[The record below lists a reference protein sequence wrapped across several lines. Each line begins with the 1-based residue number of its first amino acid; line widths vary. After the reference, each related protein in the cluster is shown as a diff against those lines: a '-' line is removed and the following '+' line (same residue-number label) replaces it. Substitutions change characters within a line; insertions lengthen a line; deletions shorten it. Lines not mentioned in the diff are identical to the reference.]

1 MTENKIITY
10 NNVLNPLDRTILAS
24 GEYKNIDEILKE
36 LKYDNEIYDL
46 VISKNSVIQ
55 SGFFELENGDV
66 VNIAIVP
73 KGGGGGGKKILG
85 IVASIAIAIAAPYAA
100 AGILGTTIGGTGAMA
115 AGLGTYALAAGIA
128 MVGNLLLTAIMPKP
142 SMPNFDRMDFKN
154 SNTYG
159 WNKPTNQAMQA
170 QVVPKVFGTHKI
182 TPPLIASY
190 IISEGDKQYF
200 NGLYAL
206 NDGEIKSA
214 SEIKINDEPIEN
226 FKSVTYEIR
235 NGLNNQNIISNFNDT
250 SYDKNIGKKLNPDL
264 SYSLAQTD
272 GNFVTSLSV
281 TLVFPRGLYYANDN
295 GGLDGYSVNVRVEYS
310 ADGENWTPITGQTLN
325 VVPADIS
332 PFIKFRLMHKNI
344 YEFRGK
350 TYGGSPE
357 EARAKMLADYPPT
370 GVSYTV
376 VTAAQTSTF
385 RRVFK
390 ADNLPPNKYNIRA
403 KFETAPNTG
412 SRYASDCYLEYVT
425 ETVSDDFIYPKT
437 ALLAIRALA
446 TDQLNGGA
454 PRISAV
460 VTANSD
466 NPSRICRKILEDSGV
481 ESLRIMPSFNEWANF
496 CEEKSLR
503 CNIVFD
509 SELSV
514 RKALDTVSLLGRA
527 SVLQAGSKF
536 DVIIEKAGLIPAQ
549 SFLFGMGNILSDTFK
564 QNFLPLVDRA
574 NFIEI
579 TYYDKNKDYEPS
591 VVSVGQIAA
600 DNSCVSNKSS
610 VTLVGCTDEAQAR
623 AYGRFTLN
631 CNRYLTE
638 TIEFEADK
646 DSLVCRYGDI
656 IKVSHDTPQ
665 YGFSGR
671 LLEDSGVDFV
681 ILDRDLDTV
690 GGVKY
695 AIQIKNDVNEIK
707 EFEILEILA
716 PNKLRLNLNG
726 SVFKKYDNYAFG
738 EINKVSKLYRILKI
752 ATSGEFTRHITAIEY
767 NEDIYDDRENISV
780 TDYSSLGVRN
790 LRISEYLKYGAA
802 KNIKTMLALAWNG
815 NSLFYFVTYKSA
827 SEERTIKV
835 FNSAFEFEAKEGE
848 TYEITVKDGA
858 GNSAGKIYKVLG
870 KLYPPGPVE
879 NLKAVELRDV
889 WALSWDYLPPLD
901 FKEFEIYEDGAPV
914 AKTALNRFDMP
925 KTKLNSKL
933 SVIAVD
939 TSDIR
944 SDAANLDLNVTPLA
958 DVEGFNS
965 IYEDNKNLAFWRDT
979 SGNYEIR
986 KGLKFETAYS
996 VYVGTAPRAFLSSI
1010 GTYLIKAFYI
1020 NAYGLRVESKNA
1032 AVLIVDETLA
1042 PQNVIERIDAPTWG
1056 GRLDSAQLFENSLAL
1071 ATDIPLFY
1079 HFDLLPNVDLDEN
1092 IDEDYSGGRKVLS
1105 KTGYYE
1111 SDKIIN
1117 LTGAKL
1123 CDISSAFDAVG
1134 LSLNSN
1140 FDLLDN
1146 VDSSRNIDGLNG
1158 GAFDVAVEI
1167 SSSVDGVSFNEFRD
1181 FKDGRYVGK
1190 AFKFRLKLTTRDELV
1205 TPLIRS
1211 WSVIVDMPDVI
1222 ESGSAFSDE
1231 SGDIL
1236 ISYKNNFSVS
1246 PKAQITIINALVG
1259 DDAVLT
1265 NQSKGGFMI
1274 KILDKKG
1281 TAVRREFNYIAKG
1294 Y

>member
-1 MTENKIITY
+1 
-10 NNVLNPLDRTILAS
+10 
-24 GEYKNIDEILKE
+24 
-36 LKYDNEIYDL
+36 
-46 VISKNSVIQ
+46 
-55 SGFFELENGDV
+55 
-66 VNIAIVP
+66 
-73 KGGGGGGKKILG
+73 
-85 IVASIAIAIAAPYAA
+85 
-100 AGILGTTIGGTGAMA
+100 MA

-128 MVGNLLLTAIMPKP
+128 VAGNLLLSAIMPKP
-142 SMPNFDRMDFKN
+142 SMPGFDRMDFKN

-182 TPPLIASY
+182 TPPLIASH
-190 IISEGDKQYF
+190 IISDGDKQYF

-206 NDGEIKSA
+206 NDGEIKDIR
-214 SEIKINDEPIEN
+214 EIKINDEPIEN
-226 FKSVTYEIR
+226 FKGVTYEIR

-310 ADGENWTPITGQTLN
+310 ADGKNWTPITGQT
-325 VVPADIS
+325 IS
-332 PFIKFRLMHKNI
+332 
-344 YEFRGK
+344 
-350 TYGGSPE
+350 
-357 EARAKMLADYPPT
+357 
-370 GVSYTV
+370 
-376 VTAAQTSTF
+376 AAQTSTF
-385 RRVFK
+385 RRVFRVG
-390 ADNLPPNKYNIRA
+390 NLPPNKYNIRA

-466 NPSRICRKILEDSGV
+466 NPSHICRKILEDSGV

-496 CEEKSLR
+496 CEEKSLK

-591 VVSVGQIAA
+591 VVSAGQIAA
-600 DNSCVSNKSS
+600 DNSRVSNKSS

-638 TIEFEADK
+638 MIEFEADK

-671 LLEDSGVDFV
+671 LLEDSGADFV

-726 SVFKKYDNYAFG
+726 IVFRKYDNYAFG
-738 EINKVSKLYRILKI
+738 EINKASKLYRILKI
-752 ATSGEFTRHITAIEY
+752 ATSGEFTCHITAIEY

-790 LRISEYLKYGAA
+790 LRISEYLKYDTA
-802 KNIKTMLALAWNG
+802 KNIKTMLALAWSG

-858 GNSAGKIYKVLG
+858 GNSAGKIYNVLG

-879 NLKAVELRDV
+879 NLKAAELRDV

-939 TSDIR
+939 TSGIR

-958 DVEGFNS
+958 DIEGFNS

-979 SGNYEIR
+979 GENYEIR
-986 KGLKFETAYS
+986 KGLK
-996 VYVGTAPRAFLSSI
+996 
-1010 GTYLIKAFYI
+1010 
-1020 NAYGLRVESKNA
+1020 
-1032 AVLIVDETLA
+1032 AVTTQTSMQIL
-1042 PQNVIERIDAPTWG
+1042 
-1056 GRLDSAQLFENSLAL
+1056 
-1071 ATDIPLFY
+1071 
-1079 HFDLLPNVDLDEN
+1079 
-1092 IDEDYSGGRKVLS
+1092 
-1105 KTGYYE
+1105 KT
-1111 SDKIIN
+1111 
-1117 LTGAKL
+1117 
-1123 CDISSAFDAVG
+1123 
-1134 LSLNSN
+1134 
-1140 FDLLDN
+1140 
-1146 VDSSRNIDGLNG
+1146 
-1158 GAFDVAVEI
+1158 
-1167 SSSVDGVSFNEFRD
+1167 
-1181 FKDGRYVGK
+1181 
-1190 AFKFRLKLTTRDELV
+1190 
-1205 TPLIRS
+1205 
-1211 WSVIVDMPDVI
+1211 
-1222 ESGSAFSDE
+1222 
-1231 SGDIL
+1231 
-1236 ISYKNNFSVS
+1236 
-1246 PKAQITIINALVG
+1246 
-1259 DDAVLT
+1259 
-1265 NQSKGGFMI
+1265 
-1274 KILDKKG
+1274 
-1281 TAVRREFNYIAKG
+1281 
-1294 Y
+1294 

>member
-73 KGGGGGGKKILG
+73 KGGGRGGGGKKILG

-100 AGILGTTIGGTGAMA
+100 AGILGTVIGGTGAMA

-128 MVGNLLLTAIMPKP
+128 VAGNLLLSAIMPKP
-142 SMPNFDRMDFKN
+142 SMPGFDRMDFKN

-182 TPPLIASY
+182 TPPLIASH
-190 IISEGDKQYF
+190 IISDGDKQYF

-206 NDGEIKSA
+206 NDGEIKDIR
-214 SEIKINDEPIEN
+214 EIKINDEPIEN
-226 FKSVTYEIR
+226 FKGVTYEIR

-281 TLVFPRGLYYANDN
+281 TLVFPRGLYYANDK

-310 ADGENWTPITGQTLN
+310 ADGKNWTAITGQT
-325 VVPADIS
+325 IS
-332 PFIKFRLMHKNI
+332 
-344 YEFRGK
+344 
-350 TYGGSPE
+350 
-357 EARAKMLADYPPT
+357 
-370 GVSYTV
+370 
-376 VTAAQTSTF
+376 AAQTSTF
-385 RRVFK
+385 RRVFRVG
-390 ADNLPPNKYNIRA
+390 NLPPNKYNIRA

-466 NPSRICRKILEDSGV
+466 NPSHICRKILEDSGV

-496 CEEKSLR
+496 CEEKSLK

-600 DNSCVSNKSS
+600 DNSRVSNKSS

-726 SVFKKYDNYAFG
+726 SVFRKYDNYAFG
-738 EINKVSKLYRILKI
+738 EINKASKLYRILKI

-790 LRISEYLKYGAA
+790 LRISEYLKYDTA
-802 KNIKTMLALAWNG
+802 KNIKTMLALAWSG

-835 FNSAFEFEAKEGE
+835 FNSAFEFEAKDGE
-848 TYEITVKDGA
+848 TYKITVKDGV
-858 GNSAGKIYKVLG
+858 GNSTSKTYNVLG

-879 NLKAVELRDV
+879 NLKAAELMDD
-889 WALSWDYLPPLD
+889 WALSWSYDDSPLD
-901 FKEFEIYEDGAPV
+901 FKEFHIYKDGV
-914 AKTALNRFDMP
+914 FLETTQALNFVTP
-925 KTKLNSKL
+925 ITGI
-933 SVIAVD
+933 SVIYDIYAVD
-939 TSDIR
+939 TSGVKSAVSSVTAIAAGLENVN
-944 SDAANLDLNVTPLA
+944 SVNTFYENDALNIVWGEINSLDRKI
-958 DVEGFNS
+958 G
-965 IYEDNKNLAFWRDT
+965 
-979 SGNYEIR
+979 YEIR
-986 KGLKFETAYS
+986 RGEVWDNSQLIAVTSDTSARIFNS
-996 VYVGTAPRAFLSSI
+996 
-1010 GTYLIKAFYI
+1010 GTYQIAAFYVTNGGAKI
-1020 NAYGLRVESKNA
+1020 MSAMPTTF
-1032 AVLIVDETLA
+1032 IVDEANTLEK
-1042 PQNVIERIDAPTWG
+1042 NVIFKSVEHETWIGAKKGTANSGGELTLDGLGLFDDTLNVDNTPSFDAPFGFTSRG
-1056 GRLDSAQLFENSLAL
+1056 IYDSANVCTLDAPASCKITSSLK
-1071 ATDIPLFY
+1071 
-1079 HFDLLPNVDLDEN
+1079 
-1092 IDEDYSGGRKVLS
+1092 YSGLNILNDFDTAPSVDDL
-1105 KTGYYE
+1105 
-1111 SDKIIN
+1111 IN
-1117 LTGAKL
+1117 FDGFKNE
-1123 CDISSAFDAVG
+1123 DISAIEQIA
-1134 LSLNSN
+1134 LS
-1140 FDLLDN
+1140 
-1146 VDSSRNIDGLNG
+1146 IDGANFG
-1158 GAFDVAVEI
+1158 EYKIFR
-1167 SSSVDGVSFNEFRD
+1167 SGVS
-1181 FKDGRYVGK
+1181 YLAK
-1190 AFKFRLKLTTRDELV
+1190 AFKMRLVLSSKNIFSSPTVSEYSYEIDV
-1205 TPLIRS
+1205 
-1211 WSVIVDMPDVI
+1211 PDKF
-1222 ESGSAFSDE
+1222 ESGSAQSAANGVINIAYKTYFSTA
-1231 SGDIL
+1231 
-1236 ISYKNNFSVS
+1236 
-1246 PKAQITIINALVG
+1246 PKVQITILNAVAG
-1259 DDAVLT
+1259 DDAILS
-1265 NQSKGGFMI
+1265 NQTKGGFMI
-1274 KILDKKG
+1274 KIIDKNG
-1281 TAVRREFNYIAKG
+1281 IAVVRGFNYFVKG

>member
-73 KGGGGGGKKILG
+73 KGGGRGRGGKKILG

-100 AGILGTTIGGTGAMA
+100 AGILGTTVGALGFGGSM
-115 AGLGTYALAAGIA
+115 LAAGIA
-128 MVGNLLLTAIMPKP
+128 VAGNLLLSAIMPKP
-142 SMPNFDRMDFKN
+142 SMPGFDRMDFKN

-182 TPPLIASY
+182 TPPLIASH
-190 IISEGDKQYF
+190 IISDGDKQYF

-206 NDGEIKSA
+206 NDGEIKDIR
-214 SEIKINDEPIEN
+214 EIKINDEPIEN
-226 FKSVTYEIR
+226 FKGVTYEIR

-281 TLVFPRGLYYANDN
+281 TLVFPRGLYYANDK

-310 ADGENWTPITGQTLN
+310 ADGKNWTAITGQT
-325 VVPADIS
+325 IS
-332 PFIKFRLMHKNI
+332 
-344 YEFRGK
+344 
-350 TYGGSPE
+350 
-357 EARAKMLADYPPT
+357 
-370 GVSYTV
+370 
-376 VTAAQTSTF
+376 AAQTSTF
-385 RRVFK
+385 RRVFRVG
-390 ADNLPPNKYNIRA
+390 NLPPNKYNIRA

-466 NPSRICRKILEDSGV
+466 NPSHICRKILEDSGV

-496 CEEKSLR
+496 CEEKSLK

-600 DNSCVSNKSS
+600 DNSRVSNKSS

-671 LLEDSGVDFV
+671 LLEDSGADFV

-690 GGVKY
+690 GDVKY

-726 SVFKKYDNYAFG
+726 SVFRKYDNYAFG
-738 EINKVSKLYRILKI
+738 EINKASKLYRILKI

-790 LRISEYLKYGAA
+790 LRISEYLKYDTA
-802 KNIKTMLALAWNG
+802 KNIKTMLALAWSG

-848 TYEITVKDGA
+848 TYEITVKDGV
-858 GNSAGKIYKVLG
+858 GNSASKTYNVLG

-879 NLKAVELRDV
+879 NLKAVELMDD
-889 WALSWDYLPPLD
+889 WALSWSYDDSPLD
-901 FKEFEIYEDGAPV
+901 FKEFHIYKDGV
-914 AKTALNRFDMP
+914 FLETTQALNFVTP
-925 KTKLNSKL
+925 ITGI
-933 SVIAVD
+933 SVIYDIYAVD
-939 TSDIR
+939 TSGVKSAVSSVTAIAAGLENVN
-944 SDAANLDLNVTPLA
+944 SVNTFYENDALNIVWGEINSLDRKI
-958 DVEGFNS
+958 G
-965 IYEDNKNLAFWRDT
+965 
-979 SGNYEIR
+979 YEIR
-986 KGLKFETAYS
+986 RGEVWDNSQLIAVTSDTSARIFNS
-996 VYVGTAPRAFLSSI
+996 
-1010 GTYLIKAFYI
+1010 GTYQIAAFYVTNGGAKI
-1020 NAYGLRVESKNA
+1020 MSAMPTTF
-1032 AVLIVDETLA
+1032 IVDEANTLEK
-1042 PQNVIERIDAPTWG
+1042 NVIFKSVEHETWIGAKKGTANSGGELTLDGLGLFDDTLNVDNTPSFDAPFGFTSRG
-1056 GRLDSAQLFENSLAL
+1056 IYDSANVCTLDAPASCKITSSLK
-1071 ATDIPLFY
+1071 
-1079 HFDLLPNVDLDEN
+1079 
-1092 IDEDYSGGRKVLS
+1092 YSGLNILNDFDTAPSVDDL
-1105 KTGYYE
+1105 
-1111 SDKIIN
+1111 IN
-1117 LTGAKL
+1117 FDGFKNE
-1123 CDISSAFDAVG
+1123 DISAIEQIA
-1134 LSLNSN
+1134 LS
-1140 FDLLDN
+1140 
-1146 VDSSRNIDGLNG
+1146 IDGANFG
-1158 GAFDVAVEI
+1158 EYKIFR
-1167 SSSVDGVSFNEFRD
+1167 SGVS
-1181 FKDGRYVGK
+1181 YLAK
-1190 AFKFRLKLTTRDELV
+1190 AFKMRLVLSSKNIFSSPTVSEYSYEIDV
-1205 TPLIRS
+1205 
-1211 WSVIVDMPDVI
+1211 PDKF
-1222 ESGSAFSDE
+1222 ESGSAQSAANGVINIAYKTYFSTA
-1231 SGDIL
+1231 
-1236 ISYKNNFSVS
+1236 
-1246 PKAQITIINALVG
+1246 PKVQITILNAVAG
-1259 DDAVLT
+1259 DDAILS
-1265 NQSKGGFMI
+1265 NQTKGGFMI
-1274 KILDKKG
+1274 KIIDKNG
-1281 TAVRREFNYIAKG
+1281 IAVVRGFNYFVKG

>member
-36 LKYDNEIYDL
+36 IKYDNEIYDL

-100 AGILGTTIGGTGAMA
+100 AGMLGTVIGGTGAMA

-128 MVGNLLLTAIMPKP
+128 VAGNLLLSAIMPKP
-142 SMPNFDRMDFKN
+142 SMPGFDRMDFKN

-159 WNKPTNQAMQA
+159 WNKPINQAMQA

-182 TPPLIASY
+182 TPPLIASH
-190 IISEGDKQYF
+190 IISDGDKQYF

-206 NDGEIKSA
+206 NDGEIKDIR
-214 SEIKINDEPIEN
+214 EIKINDEPIEN
-226 FKSVTYEIR
+226 FKGVTYEIR

-310 ADGENWTPITGQTLN
+310 ADGKNWTPLTRQT
-325 VVPADIS
+325 IS
-332 PFIKFRLMHKNI
+332 
-344 YEFRGK
+344 
-350 TYGGSPE
+350 
-357 EARAKMLADYPPT
+357 
-370 GVSYTV
+370 
-376 VTAAQTSTF
+376 AAQTSTF
-385 RRVFK
+385 RRVFRVG
-390 ADNLPPNKYNIRA
+390 NLPPNKYNIRA

-466 NPSRICRKILEDSGV
+466 NPSHICRKILEDSGV

-496 CEEKSLR
+496 CEEKSLK

-600 DNSCVSNKSS
+600 DNSRVSNKSS

-671 LLEDSGVDFV
+671 LLEDSGADFV

-726 SVFKKYDNYAFG
+726 SVFRKYDNYAFG
-738 EINKVSKLYRILKI
+738 EINKASKLYRILKI
-752 ATSGEFTRHITAIEY
+752 ATSSEFTRHITAIEY

-790 LRISEYLKYGAA
+790 LRISEYLKYDTA
-802 KNIKTMLALAWNG
+802 KNIKTMLALAWSG

-835 FNSAFEFEAKEGE
+835 FNSAFKFEAKEGE

-879 NLKAVELRDV
+879 NLKAAELRDV

-939 TSDIR
+939 TSGIR
-944 SDAANLDLNVTPLA
+944 SDVANLDLNVTPLA

-979 SGNYEIR
+979 GENYEIR

-996 VYVGTAPRAFLSSI
+996 VYSGAAPRAFLSSI

-1020 NAYGLRVESKNA
+1020 NAYGLKVESKNA
-1032 AVLIVDETLA
+1032 AVLIIDETLA
-1042 PQNVIERIDAPTWG
+1042 PQNIIERIDAPTWG
-1056 GRLDSAQLFENSLAL
+1056 GRLDSVQLFENSLAL

-1123 CDISSAFDAVG
+1123 CDISSAFDAIG

-1146 VDSSRNIDGLNG
+1146 VDSSQNIDGLNS

-1265 NQSKGGFMI
+1265 NQSKEGFMI

>member
-100 AGILGTTIGGTGAMA
+100 AGILGTVIGGTGAMA

-128 MVGNLLLTAIMPKP
+128 VAGNLLLSAIMPKP
-142 SMPNFDRMDFKN
+142 SMPGFDRMDFKN

-182 TPPLIASY
+182 TPPLIASH
-190 IISEGDKQYF
+190 IISDGDKQYL

-206 NDGEIKSA
+206 NDGEIKDIR
-214 SEIKINDEPIEN
+214 EIKINDEPIEN
-226 FKSVTYEIR
+226 FKGITYEIR

-281 TLVFPRGLYYANDN
+281 TLVFPRGLYYANDK
-295 GGLDGYSVNVRVEYS
+295 GGLDEYSVNVRVEYS
-310 ADGENWTPITGQTLN
+310 ADGKNWTPITGQT
-325 VVPADIS
+325 IS
-332 PFIKFRLMHKNI
+332 
-344 YEFRGK
+344 
-350 TYGGSPE
+350 
-357 EARAKMLADYPPT
+357 
-370 GVSYTV
+370 
-376 VTAAQTSTF
+376 AAQTSTF
-385 RRVFK
+385 RRVFRVG
-390 ADNLPPNKYNIRA
+390 NLPPNKYNIRA

-466 NPSRICRKILEDSGV
+466 NPSHICRKILEDSGV

-600 DNSCVSNKSS
+600 DNSRVSNKSS

-671 LLEDSGVDFV
+671 LLEDSGADFV

-726 SVFKKYDNYAFG
+726 SVFRKYDNYAFG
-738 EINKVSKLYRILKI
+738 EINKASKLYRILKI

-790 LRISEYLKYGAA
+790 LRISEYLKYDTA
-802 KNIKTMLALAWNG
+802 KNIKTMLALAWSG
-815 NSLFYFVTYKSA
+815 DSLFYFVTYKSA
-827 SEERTIKV
+827 SEERTIRV

-848 TYEITVKDGA
+848 TYEITVKDGV

-879 NLKAVELRDV
+879 NLKAVELMDD
-889 WALSWDYLPPLD
+889 WALSWSYDDSPLD
-901 FKEFEIYEDGAPV
+901 FKEFHIYKDGV
-914 AKTALNRFDMP
+914 FLETTQALNFVTP
-925 KTKLNSKL
+925 ITGI
-933 SVIAVD
+933 SVIYDIYAVD
-939 TSDIR
+939 TSGVKSAVSSVTAI
-944 SDAANLDLNVTPLA
+944 AAGLENVNSVNTFYENDTLNV
-958 DVEGFNS
+958 VWGEINS
-965 IYEDNKNLAFWRDT
+965 LDRKI
-979 SGNYEIR
+979 GYEIR
-986 KGLKFETAYS
+986 RGEVWDNSQLIAVTSDTSARIFNS
-996 VYVGTAPRAFLSSI
+996 
-1010 GTYLIKAFYI
+1010 GTYQIAAFYVTNGGAKI
-1020 NAYGLRVESKNA
+1020 MSAMPTTF
-1032 AVLIVDETLA
+1032 IVDEANTLEK
-1042 PQNVIERIDAPTWG
+1042 NVIFKSVEHETWIGAKKGTANSGGELTLDGLGLFDDTLNVDNTPSFDAPFGFTSSG
-1056 GRLDSAQLFENSLAL
+1056 IYDSANVCTLDAPASCKITSSLK
-1071 ATDIPLFY
+1071 
-1079 HFDLLPNVDLDEN
+1079 
-1092 IDEDYSGGRKVLS
+1092 YSGLNILNDFDTAPSVDDL
-1105 KTGYYE
+1105 
-1111 SDKIIN
+1111 IN
-1117 LTGAKL
+1117 FDGFKNE
-1123 CDISSAFDAVG
+1123 DISAIEQIA
-1134 LSLNSN
+1134 LS
-1140 FDLLDN
+1140 
-1146 VDSSRNIDGLNG
+1146 IDGAN
-1158 GAFDVAVEI
+1158 FSEYKTFRN
-1167 SSSVDGVSFNEFRD
+1167 GVS
-1181 FKDGRYVGK
+1181 YLAK
-1190 AFKFRLKLTTRDELV
+1190 AFKMRLVLSSKNIFSSPTVSEYSYEIDV
-1205 TPLIRS
+1205 
-1211 WSVIVDMPDVI
+1211 PDKF
-1222 ESGSAFSDE
+1222 ESGSAQSAANGVINIAYKTYFSTA
-1231 SGDIL
+1231 
-1236 ISYKNNFSVS
+1236 
-1246 PKAQITIINALVG
+1246 PKVQITILNAVAG
-1259 DDAVLT
+1259 DDAILS
-1265 NQSKGGFMI
+1265 NQTKGGFMI
-1274 KILDKKG
+1274 KIIDKNG
-1281 TAVRREFNYIAKG
+1281 IAVVREFNYFVKG

>member
-100 AGILGTTIGGTGAMA
+100 AGILGTVIGGTGAMA

-128 MVGNLLLTAIMPKP
+128 VAGNLLLSAIMPKP
-142 SMPNFDRMDFKN
+142 SMPGFDRMDFKN

-182 TPPLIASY
+182 TPPLIASH
-190 IISEGDKQYF
+190 IISDGDKQYF

-206 NDGEIKSA
+206 NDGEIKDIR
-214 SEIKINDEPIEN
+214 EIKINDEPIEN
-226 FKSVTYEIR
+226 FKGITYEIR

-281 TLVFPRGLYYANDN
+281 TLVFPRGLYYANDK
-295 GGLDGYSVNVRVEYS
+295 GGLDEYSVNVRVEYS
-310 ADGENWTPITGQTLN
+310 ADGKNWTPITGQT
-325 VVPADIS
+325 IS
-332 PFIKFRLMHKNI
+332 
-344 YEFRGK
+344 
-350 TYGGSPE
+350 
-357 EARAKMLADYPPT
+357 
-370 GVSYTV
+370 
-376 VTAAQTSTF
+376 AAQTSTF
-385 RRVFK
+385 RRVFRVG
-390 ADNLPPNKYNIRA
+390 NLPPNKYNIRA

-466 NPSRICRKILEDSGV
+466 NPSHICRKILEDSGV

-600 DNSCVSNKSS
+600 DNSRVSNKSS

-671 LLEDSGVDFV
+671 LLEDSGADFV

-726 SVFKKYDNYAFG
+726 SVFRKYDNYAFG
-738 EINKVSKLYRILKI
+738 EINKASKLYRILKI

-790 LRISEYLKYGAA
+790 LRISEYLKYDTA
-802 KNIKTMLALAWNG
+802 KNIKTMLALAWSG
-815 NSLFYFVTYKSA
+815 DSLFYFVTYKSA
-827 SEERTIKV
+827 SEERTIRV

-848 TYEITVKDGA
+848 TYEITVKDGV

-879 NLKAVELRDV
+879 NLKAVELMDD
-889 WALSWDYLPPLD
+889 WALSWSYDDSPLD
-901 FKEFEIYEDGAPV
+901 FKEFHIYKDGV
-914 AKTALNRFDMP
+914 FLETTQALNFVTP
-925 KTKLNSKL
+925 ITGI
-933 SVIAVD
+933 SVIYDIYAVD
-939 TSDIR
+939 TSGVKSAVSSVTAI
-944 SDAANLDLNVTPLA
+944 AAGLENVNSVNTFYENDTLNV
-958 DVEGFNS
+958 VWGEINS
-965 IYEDNKNLAFWRDT
+965 LDRKI
-979 SGNYEIR
+979 GYEIR
-986 KGLKFETAYS
+986 RGEVWDNSQLIAVTSDTSARIFNS
-996 VYVGTAPRAFLSSI
+996 
-1010 GTYLIKAFYI
+1010 GTYQIAAFYVTNGGAKI
-1020 NAYGLRVESKNA
+1020 MSAMPTTF
-1032 AVLIVDETLA
+1032 IVDEANTLEK
-1042 PQNVIERIDAPTWG
+1042 NVIFKSVEHETWIGAKKGTANSGGELTLDGLGLFDDTLNVDNTPSFDAPFGFTSSG
-1056 GRLDSAQLFENSLAL
+1056 IYDSANVCTLDAPASCKITSSLK
-1071 ATDIPLFY
+1071 
-1079 HFDLLPNVDLDEN
+1079 
-1092 IDEDYSGGRKVLS
+1092 YSGLNILNDFDTAPSVDDL
-1105 KTGYYE
+1105 
-1111 SDKIIN
+1111 IN
-1117 LTGAKL
+1117 FDGFKNE
-1123 CDISSAFDAVG
+1123 DISAIEQIA
-1134 LSLNSN
+1134 LS
-1140 FDLLDN
+1140 
-1146 VDSSRNIDGLNG
+1146 IDGAN
-1158 GAFDVAVEI
+1158 FSEYKTFRN
-1167 SSSVDGVSFNEFRD
+1167 GVS
-1181 FKDGRYVGK
+1181 YLAK
-1190 AFKFRLKLTTRDELV
+1190 AFKMRLVLSSKNIFSSPTVSEYSYEIDV
-1205 TPLIRS
+1205 
-1211 WSVIVDMPDVI
+1211 PDKF
-1222 ESGSAFSDE
+1222 ESGSAQSAANGVINIAYKTYFSTA
-1231 SGDIL
+1231 
-1236 ISYKNNFSVS
+1236 
-1246 PKAQITIINALVG
+1246 PKVQITILNAVAG
-1259 DDAVLT
+1259 DDAILS
-1265 NQSKGGFMI
+1265 NQTKGGFMI
-1274 KILDKKG
+1274 KIIDKNG
-1281 TAVRREFNYIAKG
+1281 IAVVREFNYFVKG

>member
-1 MTENKIITY
+1 
-10 NNVLNPLDRTILAS
+10 
-24 GEYKNIDEILKE
+24 
-36 LKYDNEIYDL
+36 
-46 VISKNSVIQ
+46 
-55 SGFFELENGDV
+55 
-66 VNIAIVP
+66 
-73 KGGGGGGKKILG
+73 
-85 IVASIAIAIAAPYAA
+85 
-100 AGILGTTIGGTGAMA
+100 MA

-128 MVGNLLLTAIMPKP
+128 VAGNLLLSAIMPKP
-142 SMPNFDRMDFKN
+142 SMPGFDRMDFKN

-182 TPPLIASY
+182 TPPLIASH
-190 IISEGDKQYF
+190 IISDGDKQYF

-206 NDGEIKSA
+206 NDGEIKDIR
-214 SEIKINDEPIEN
+214 EIKINDEPIEN
-226 FKSVTYEIR
+226 FKGVTYEIR

-310 ADGENWTPITGQTLN
+310 ADGKNWTPITGQT
-325 VVPADIS
+325 IS
-332 PFIKFRLMHKNI
+332 
-344 YEFRGK
+344 
-350 TYGGSPE
+350 
-357 EARAKMLADYPPT
+357 
-370 GVSYTV
+370 
-376 VTAAQTSTF
+376 AAQTSTF
-385 RRVFK
+385 RRVFRVG
-390 ADNLPPNKYNIRA
+390 NLPPNKYNIRA

-481 ESLRIMPSFNEWANF
+481 ERLRIMPSFNEWANF
-496 CEEKSLR
+496 CEEKSLK

-591 VVSVGQIAA
+591 VVSAGQIAA
-600 DNSCVSNKSS
+600 DNSRVSNKSS

-638 TIEFEADK
+638 MIEFEADK

-671 LLEDSGVDFV
+671 LLEDSGADFV

-726 SVFKKYDNYAFG
+726 IVFRKYDNYAFG
-738 EINKVSKLYRILKI
+738 EINKASKLYRILKI
-752 ATSGEFTRHITAIEY
+752 ATSGEFTCHITAIEY

-790 LRISEYLKYGAA
+790 LRISEYLKYDTA
-802 KNIKTMLALAWNG
+802 KNIKTMLALAWSG

-858 GNSAGKIYKVLG
+858 GNSAGKIYNVLG

-879 NLKAVELRDV
+879 NLKAAELRDV

-939 TSDIR
+939 TSGIR

-979 SGNYEIR
+979 GENYEIR
-986 KGLKFETAYS
+986 KGLK
-996 VYVGTAPRAFLSSI
+996 
-1010 GTYLIKAFYI
+1010 
-1020 NAYGLRVESKNA
+1020 
-1032 AVLIVDETLA
+1032 AVTTQTSMQIL
-1042 PQNVIERIDAPTWG
+1042 
-1056 GRLDSAQLFENSLAL
+1056 
-1071 ATDIPLFY
+1071 
-1079 HFDLLPNVDLDEN
+1079 
-1092 IDEDYSGGRKVLS
+1092 
-1105 KTGYYE
+1105 KT
-1111 SDKIIN
+1111 
-1117 LTGAKL
+1117 
-1123 CDISSAFDAVG
+1123 
-1134 LSLNSN
+1134 
-1140 FDLLDN
+1140 
-1146 VDSSRNIDGLNG
+1146 
-1158 GAFDVAVEI
+1158 
-1167 SSSVDGVSFNEFRD
+1167 
-1181 FKDGRYVGK
+1181 
-1190 AFKFRLKLTTRDELV
+1190 
-1205 TPLIRS
+1205 
-1211 WSVIVDMPDVI
+1211 
-1222 ESGSAFSDE
+1222 
-1231 SGDIL
+1231 
-1236 ISYKNNFSVS
+1236 
-1246 PKAQITIINALVG
+1246 
-1259 DDAVLT
+1259 
-1265 NQSKGGFMI
+1265 
-1274 KILDKKG
+1274 
-1281 TAVRREFNYIAKG
+1281 
-1294 Y
+1294 

>member
-100 AGILGTTIGGTGAMA
+100 AGILGTVIGGTGAMA

-128 MVGNLLLTAIMPKP
+128 VAGNLLLSAIMPKP
-142 SMPNFDRMDFKN
+142 SMPGFDRMDFKN

-182 TPPLIASY
+182 TPPLIASH
-190 IISEGDKQYF
+190 IINDGDKQYF

-206 NDGEIKSA
+206 NDGEIKDIR
-214 SEIKINDEPIEN
+214 EIKINDEPIEN
-226 FKSVTYEIR
+226 FKGVTYEIR

-281 TLVFPRGLYYANDN
+281 TLVFPRGLYYANDK

-310 ADGENWTPITGQTLN
+310 ADGKNWTAITGQT
-325 VVPADIS
+325 IS
-332 PFIKFRLMHKNI
+332 
-344 YEFRGK
+344 
-350 TYGGSPE
+350 
-357 EARAKMLADYPPT
+357 
-370 GVSYTV
+370 
-376 VTAAQTSTF
+376 AAQTSTF
-385 RRVFK
+385 RRVFRVG
-390 ADNLPPNKYNIRA
+390 NLPPNKYNIRA
-403 KFETAPNTG
+403 KFETTPNTG

-466 NPSRICRKILEDSGV
+466 NPSHICRKILEDSGV

-496 CEEKSLR
+496 CEEKSLK

-600 DNSCVSNKSS
+600 GNSRVSNKSS

-671 LLEDSGVDFV
+671 LLEDSGADFV

-726 SVFKKYDNYAFG
+726 SVFRKYDNYAFG
-738 EINKVSKLYRILKI
+738 EINKASKLYRILKI

-790 LRISEYLKYGAA
+790 LRISEYLKYDTA
-802 KNIKTMLALAWNG
+802 KNIKTMLALAWSG
-815 NSLFYFVTYKSA
+815 DSLFYFVTYKSA
-827 SEERTIKV
+827 SEERTIRV

-848 TYEITVKDGA
+848 TYKITVKDGV
-858 GNSAGKIYKVLG
+858 GNSTSKTYNVLG

-879 NLKAVELRDV
+879 NLKAVELMDD
-889 WALSWDYLPPLD
+889 WALSWSYDDSPLD
-901 FKEFEIYEDGAPV
+901 FKEFHIYKDGV
-914 AKTALNRFDMP
+914 FLETTQALNFVTP
-925 KTKLNSKL
+925 ITGI
-933 SVIAVD
+933 SVIYDIYAVD
-939 TSDIR
+939 TSGVKSAISSVTAITASLENVNSVNTFYENDTLNIVWGEIN
-944 SDAANLDLNVTPLA
+944 SLDRKI
-958 DVEGFNS
+958 G
-965 IYEDNKNLAFWRDT
+965 
-979 SGNYEIR
+979 YEIR
-986 KGLKFETAYS
+986 RGEVWDNSQLIAVTSDTSARIFNS
-996 VYVGTAPRAFLSSI
+996 
-1010 GTYLIKAFYI
+1010 GTYQIAAFYVTNGGAKI
-1020 NAYGLRVESKNA
+1020 MSAMPTTF
-1032 AVLIVDETLA
+1032 IVDEANTLEK
-1042 PQNVIERIDAPTWG
+1042 NVIFKSVEHETWIGVKKGTANSGGELTLDELGMFDDTLNVDNAPSFDAPFGFTSRG
-1056 GRLDSAQLFENSLAL
+1056 IYDSANVCTLDAPASCKITSSLK
-1071 ATDIPLFY
+1071 
-1079 HFDLLPNVDLDEN
+1079 
-1092 IDEDYSGGRKVLS
+1092 YSGLNILNDFDTAPSVDDL
-1105 KTGYYE
+1105 
-1111 SDKIIN
+1111 IN
-1117 LTGAKL
+1117 FDGFKNE
-1123 CDISSAFDAVG
+1123 DISAIEQIA
-1134 LSLNSN
+1134 LS
-1140 FDLLDN
+1140 
-1146 VDSSRNIDGLNG
+1146 IDGANFG
-1158 GAFDVAVEI
+1158 EYKIFRN
-1167 SSSVDGVSFNEFRD
+1167 GVS
-1181 FKDGRYVGK
+1181 YLAK
-1190 AFKFRLKLTTRDELV
+1190 AFKMRLVLSSKNIFSSPTVSEYSYEIDV
-1205 TPLIRS
+1205 
-1211 WSVIVDMPDVI
+1211 PDKF
-1222 ESGSAFSDE
+1222 ESGSAQSAASGVTNIAYKTYFSTA
-1231 SGDIL
+1231 
-1236 ISYKNNFSVS
+1236 
-1246 PKAQITIINALVG
+1246 PKVQITILDAVVG
-1259 DDAVLT
+1259 DDAILS
-1265 NQSKGGFMI
+1265 NQTKGGFMI
-1274 KILDKKG
+1274 KIIDKNG
-1281 TAVRREFNYIAKG
+1281 IAVVREFNYFVKG

>member
-24 GEYKNIDEILKE
+24 GEYKNIDEVLKE

-100 AGILGTTIGGTGAMA
+100 AGMLGTVIGGTGAMA

-128 MVGNLLLTAIMPKP
+128 VAGNLLLSAIMPKP
-142 SMPNFDRMDFKN
+142 SMPGFDRMDFKN

-182 TPPLIASY
+182 TPPLIASH
-190 IISEGDKQYF
+190 IISDGDKQYF

-206 NDGEIKSA
+206 NDGEIKDIR
-214 SEIKINDEPIEN
+214 EIKINDEPIEN
-226 FKSVTYEIR
+226 FKGVTYEIR

-281 TLVFPRGLYYANDN
+281 TLVFPRGLYYANDK

-310 ADGENWTPITGQTLN
+310 ADGKNWTPITGQT
-325 VVPADIS
+325 IS
-332 PFIKFRLMHKNI
+332 
-344 YEFRGK
+344 
-350 TYGGSPE
+350 
-357 EARAKMLADYPPT
+357 
-370 GVSYTV
+370 
-376 VTAAQTSTF
+376 AAQTSTF
-385 RRVFK
+385 RRVFRVG
-390 ADNLPPNKYNIRA
+390 NLPPNKYNIRA

-412 SRYASDCYLEYVT
+412 SRYASDCFLEYVT

-466 NPSRICRKILEDSGV
+466 NPSHICRKILEDSGV
-481 ESLRIMPSFNEWANF
+481 ESSRIMPSFNEWANF

-600 DNSCVSNKSS
+600 GNSRVSNKSS

-671 LLEDSGVDFV
+671 LLEDSGADFV

-726 SVFKKYDNYAFG
+726 SVFRKYDNYAFG
-738 EINKVSKLYRILKI
+738 EINKASKLYRILKI

-790 LRISEYLKYGAA
+790 LRISEYLKYDTA
-802 KNIKTMLALAWNG
+802 KNIKTMLVLAWSG
-815 NSLFYFVTYKSA
+815 DSLFYFVTYKSA

-848 TYEITVKDGA
+848 TYEITVKDGV
-858 GNSAGKIYKVLG
+858 GNSASKTYNVLG

-879 NLKAVELRDV
+879 NLKAVELMDD
-889 WALSWDYLPPLD
+889 WALSWSYDDSPLD
-901 FKEFEIYEDGAPV
+901 FKEFHIYKDGV
-914 AKTALNRFDMP
+914 FLETTQALNFVTP
-925 KTKLNSKL
+925 ITGI
-933 SVIAVD
+933 SVIYDIYAVD
-939 TSDIR
+939 TSGVKSAI
-944 SDAANLDLNVTPLA
+944 SSVTAITASLENVNSVNTFYENDALNIVWGEINSLDRKI
-958 DVEGFNS
+958 G
-965 IYEDNKNLAFWRDT
+965 
-979 SGNYEIR
+979 YEIR
-986 KGLKFETAYS
+986 RGEVWDNSQLIAVTSDTSARIFNS
-996 VYVGTAPRAFLSSI
+996 
-1010 GTYLIKAFYI
+1010 GTYQIAAFYVTSGGAKI
-1020 NAYGLRVESKNA
+1020 MSATPTTF
-1032 AVLIVDETLA
+1032 IVDEANTLEK
-1042 PQNVIERIDAPTWG
+1042 NVIFKSVEHKTWIGAKKGAANSDGELTLDGLGLFDDTLNVDNAPSFDAPFGFTSRG
-1056 GRLDSAQLFENSLAL
+1056 IYDSANVCTLDAPASCKITSSLK
-1071 ATDIPLFY
+1071 
-1079 HFDLLPNVDLDEN
+1079 
-1092 IDEDYSGGRKVLS
+1092 YSGLNILNDFDTAPSVDDL
-1105 KTGYYE
+1105 
-1111 SDKIIN
+1111 IN
-1117 LTGAKL
+1117 FDGFKNE
-1123 CDISSAFDAVG
+1123 DISAIEQIA
-1134 LSLNSN
+1134 LS
-1140 FDLLDN
+1140 
-1146 VDSSRNIDGLNG
+1146 IDGAN
-1158 GAFDVAVEI
+1158 FSEYKI
-1167 SSSVDGVSFNEFRD
+1167 FRNGVS
-1181 FKDGRYVGK
+1181 YLAK
-1190 AFKFRLKLTTRDELV
+1190 AFKMRLVLSSKNIFSSPTVSEYSYEIDV
-1205 TPLIRS
+1205 
-1211 WSVIVDMPDVI
+1211 PDKF
-1222 ESGSAFSDE
+1222 ESGSAQSAASGVINIAYKTYFSTA
-1231 SGDIL
+1231 
-1236 ISYKNNFSVS
+1236 
-1246 PKAQITIINALVG
+1246 PKVQITILDAVAG
-1259 DDAVLT
+1259 DDAILS
-1265 NQSKGGFMI
+1265 NQTKGGFMI
-1274 KILDKKG
+1274 KIIDKNG
-1281 TAVRREFNYIAKG
+1281 IAVVREFNYFVKG

>member
-100 AGILGTTIGGTGAMA
+100 AGILGTVIGGTGAMA

-128 MVGNLLLTAIMPKP
+128 VAGNLLLSAIMPKP
-142 SMPNFDRMDFKN
+142 SMPGFDRMDFKN

-182 TPPLIASY
+182 TPPLIASH
-190 IISEGDKQYF
+190 IISDGDKQYF

-206 NDGEIKSA
+206 NDGEIKDIR
-214 SEIKINDEPIEN
+214 EIKINDEPIEN
-226 FKSVTYEIR
+226 FKGITYEIR

-281 TLVFPRGLYYANDN
+281 TLVFPRGLYYANDK

-310 ADGENWTPITGQTLN
+310 ADGKNWTPITGQT
-325 VVPADIS
+325 IS
-332 PFIKFRLMHKNI
+332 
-344 YEFRGK
+344 
-350 TYGGSPE
+350 
-357 EARAKMLADYPPT
+357 
-370 GVSYTV
+370 
-376 VTAAQTSTF
+376 AAQTSTF
-385 RRVFK
+385 RRVFRVG
-390 ADNLPPNKYNIRA
+390 NLPPNKYNIRA

-466 NPSRICRKILEDSGV
+466 NPSHICRKILEDSGV

-600 DNSCVSNKSS
+600 DNSRVSNKSS

-671 LLEDSGVDFV
+671 LLEDSGADFV

-726 SVFKKYDNYAFG
+726 SVFRKYDNYAFG
-738 EINKVSKLYRILKI
+738 EINKASKLYRILKI

-790 LRISEYLKYGAA
+790 LRISEYLKYDTA
-802 KNIKTMLALAWNG
+802 KNIKTMLALAWSG
-815 NSLFYFVTYKSA
+815 DSLFYFVTYKSA
-827 SEERTIKV
+827 SEERTIRV

-848 TYEITVKDGA
+848 TYEITVKDGV

-879 NLKAVELRDV
+879 NLKAVELMDD
-889 WALSWDYLPPLD
+889 WALSWSYDDSPLD
-901 FKEFEIYEDGAPV
+901 FKEFHIYKDGV
-914 AKTALNRFDMP
+914 FLETTQALNFVTP
-925 KTKLNSKL
+925 ITGI
-933 SVIAVD
+933 SVIYDIYAVD
-939 TSDIR
+939 TSGVKSAVSSVTAI
-944 SDAANLDLNVTPLA
+944 AAGLENVNSVNTFYENDTLNV
-958 DVEGFNS
+958 VWGEINS
-965 IYEDNKNLAFWRDT
+965 LDRKI
-979 SGNYEIR
+979 GYEIR
-986 KGLKFETAYS
+986 RGEVWDNSQLIAVTSDTSARIFNS
-996 VYVGTAPRAFLSSI
+996 
-1010 GTYLIKAFYI
+1010 GTYQIAAFYVTNGGAKI
-1020 NAYGLRVESKNA
+1020 MSAMPTTF
-1032 AVLIVDETLA
+1032 IVDEANTLEK
-1042 PQNVIERIDAPTWG
+1042 NVIFKSVEHETWIGAKKGTANSGGELTLDGLGLFDDTLNVDNTPSFDAPFGFTSSG
-1056 GRLDSAQLFENSLAL
+1056 IYDSANVCTLDAPASCKITSSLK
-1071 ATDIPLFY
+1071 
-1079 HFDLLPNVDLDEN
+1079 
-1092 IDEDYSGGRKVLS
+1092 YSGLNILNDFDTAPSVDDL
-1105 KTGYYE
+1105 
-1111 SDKIIN
+1111 IN
-1117 LTGAKL
+1117 FDGFKNE
-1123 CDISSAFDAVG
+1123 DISAIEQIA
-1134 LSLNSN
+1134 LS
-1140 FDLLDN
+1140 
-1146 VDSSRNIDGLNG
+1146 IDGAN
-1158 GAFDVAVEI
+1158 FSEYKTFRN
-1167 SSSVDGVSFNEFRD
+1167 GVS
-1181 FKDGRYVGK
+1181 YLAK
-1190 AFKFRLKLTTRDELV
+1190 AFKMRLVLSSKNIFSSPTVSEYSYEIDV
-1205 TPLIRS
+1205 
-1211 WSVIVDMPDVI
+1211 PDKF
-1222 ESGSAFSDE
+1222 ESGSAQSAANGVINIAYKTYFSTA
-1231 SGDIL
+1231 
-1236 ISYKNNFSVS
+1236 
-1246 PKAQITIINALVG
+1246 PKVQITILNAVAG
-1259 DDAVLT
+1259 DDAILS
-1265 NQSKGGFMI
+1265 NQTKGGFMI
-1274 KILDKKG
+1274 KIIDKNG
-1281 TAVRREFNYIAKG
+1281 IAVVREFNYFVKG

>member
-10 NNVLNPLDRTILAS
+10 NNVLNPLDRTILDS

-73 KGGGGGGKKILG
+73 KGGGRGGGGKKILG

-100 AGILGTTIGGTGAMA
+100 AGILGTTVEALGFGGSM
-115 AGLGTYALAAGIA
+115 LAAGIA
-128 MVGNLLLTAIMPKP
+128 VAGNLLLSAIMPKP
-142 SMPNFDRMDFKN
+142 SMPGFDRMDFKN

-159 WNKPTNQAMQA
+159 WNKPANQAMQA

-182 TPPLIASY
+182 TPPLIASH
-190 IISEGDKQYF
+190 IISDGDKQYF

-206 NDGEIKSA
+206 NDGEIKDIR
-214 SEIKINDEPIEN
+214 EIKINDEPIEN
-226 FKSVTYEIR
+226 FKGVTYEIR

-281 TLVFPRGLYYANDN
+281 TLVFPRGLYYANDK

-310 ADGENWTPITGQTLN
+310 ADGENWTPI
-325 VVPADIS
+325 
-332 PFIKFRLMHKNI
+332 
-344 YEFRGK
+344 
-350 TYGGSPE
+350 
-357 EARAKMLADYPPT
+357 T

-466 NPSRICRKILEDSGV
+466 NPSHICRKILEDSGV
-481 ESLRIMPSFNEWANF
+481 ESSRIMPSFNEWANF
-496 CEEKSLR
+496 CEKKSLK

-600 DNSCVSNKSS
+600 DNSRVSNKSS

-671 LLEDSGVDFV
+671 LLEDSGADFV

-738 EINKVSKLYRILKI
+738 EINKASKLYRILKI

-790 LRISEYLKYGAA
+790 LRISEYLKYDTA
-802 KNIKTMLALAWNG
+802 KNIKTMLALAWSG
-815 NSLFYFVTYKSA
+815 DSLFYFVTYKSA
-827 SEERTIKV
+827 SEERTIRV

-848 TYEITVKDGA
+848 TYKITVKDGV
-858 GNSAGKIYKVLG
+858 GNSTSKTYNVLG

-879 NLKAVELRDV
+879 NLKAVELMDD
-889 WALSWDYLPPLD
+889 WALSWSYDDSPLD
-901 FKEFEIYEDGAPV
+901 FKEFHIYKDGV
-914 AKTALNRFDMP
+914 FLETTQALNFVTP
-925 KTKLNSKL
+925 ITGI
-933 SVIAVD
+933 SVIYDIYVVD
-939 TSDIR
+939 TSGVKSAVSSVTAIAA
-944 SDAANLDLNVTPLA
+944 SLENVNSVNTFYENDALNIVWGEINSLDRKI
-958 DVEGFNS
+958 G
-965 IYEDNKNLAFWRDT
+965 
-979 SGNYEIR
+979 YEIR
-986 KGLKFETAYS
+986 RGEVWDNSQLIAVTSDTSARIFNS
-996 VYVGTAPRAFLSSI
+996 
-1010 GTYLIKAFYI
+1010 GTYQIAAFYVTNGGAKI
-1020 NAYGLRVESKNA
+1020 MSAMPTTF
-1032 AVLIVDETLA
+1032 IVDEANTLEK
-1042 PQNVIERIDAPTWG
+1042 NVIFKSVEHKIWIGAKKGAANSDGELTLDGLGLFDDTLNVDNAPSFDAPFGFTSRG
-1056 GRLDSAQLFENSLAL
+1056 IYDSA
-1071 ATDIPLFY
+1071 
-1079 HFDLLPNVDLDEN
+1079 NVCTLDAPASCKITSN
-1092 IDEDYSGGRKVLS
+1092 LKYSGLNILNDFDTAPSVDDL
-1105 KTGYYE
+1105 
-1111 SDKIIN
+1111 IN
-1117 LTGAKL
+1117 FDGFKNE
-1123 CDISSAFDAVG
+1123 DISTIEQIA
-1134 LSLNSN
+1134 LS
-1140 FDLLDN
+1140 
-1146 VDSSRNIDGLNG
+1146 IDGAN
-1158 GAFDVAVEI
+1158 FSEYKTFR
-1167 SSSVDGVSFNEFRD
+1167 SGVS
-1181 FKDGRYVGK
+1181 YLAK
-1190 AFKFRLKLTTRDELV
+1190 AFKMRLVLSSKNIFSSPTVSEYSYEIDV
-1205 TPLIRS
+1205 
-1211 WSVIVDMPDVI
+1211 PDKF
-1222 ESGSAFSDE
+1222 ESGSAKSAASGGVNIAYKTIFSTA
-1231 SGDIL
+1231 
-1236 ISYKNNFSVS
+1236 
-1246 PKAQITIINALVG
+1246 PKVQITILNAIAG
-1259 DDAVLT
+1259 DDAILL
-1265 NQSKGGFMI
+1265 NQTKGGFMI
-1274 KILDKKG
+1274 KIIDKNG
-1281 TAVRREFNYIAKG
+1281 IAAEREFNYFVKG

>member
-1 MTENKIITY
+1 
-10 NNVLNPLDRTILAS
+10 
-24 GEYKNIDEILKE
+24 
-36 LKYDNEIYDL
+36 
-46 VISKNSVIQ
+46 
-55 SGFFELENGDV
+55 
-66 VNIAIVP
+66 
-73 KGGGGGGKKILG
+73 
-85 IVASIAIAIAAPYAA
+85 
-100 AGILGTTIGGTGAMA
+100 MA

-128 MVGNLLLTAIMPKP
+128 VAGNLLLSAIMPKP
-142 SMPNFDRMDFKN
+142 SMPGFDRMDFKN

-182 TPPLIASY
+182 TPPLIASH
-190 IISEGDKQYF
+190 IISDGYKQYF

-206 NDGEIKSA
+206 NDGEIKDIR
-214 SEIKINDEPIEN
+214 EIKINDEPIEN
-226 FKSVTYEIR
+226 FKGVTYEIR

-310 ADGENWTPITGQTLN
+310 ADGKNWTPITGQT
-325 VVPADIS
+325 IS
-332 PFIKFRLMHKNI
+332 
-344 YEFRGK
+344 
-350 TYGGSPE
+350 
-357 EARAKMLADYPPT
+357 
-370 GVSYTV
+370 
-376 VTAAQTSTF
+376 AAQTSTF
-385 RRVFK
+385 RRVFRVG
-390 ADNLPPNKYNIRA
+390 NLPPNKYNIRA

-466 NPSRICRKILEDSGV
+466 NPSHICRKILEDSGV

-496 CEEKSLR
+496 CEEKSLK

-591 VVSVGQIAA
+591 VVSAGQIAA
-600 DNSCVSNKSS
+600 DNSRVSNKSS

-638 TIEFEADK
+638 MIEFEADK

-671 LLEDSGVDFV
+671 LLEDSGADFV

-726 SVFKKYDNYAFG
+726 IVFRKYDNYAFG
-738 EINKVSKLYRILKI
+738 EINKASKLYRILKI
-752 ATSGEFTRHITAIEY
+752 ATSGEFTCHITAIEY

-790 LRISEYLKYGAA
+790 LRISEYLKYDTA
-802 KNIKTMLALAWNG
+802 KNIKTMLALAWSG

-858 GNSAGKIYKVLG
+858 GNSAGKIYNVLG

-879 NLKAVELRDV
+879 NLKAAELRDV

-939 TSDIR
+939 TSGIR

-979 SGNYEIR
+979 GENYEIR
-986 KGLKFETAYS
+986 KGLK
-996 VYVGTAPRAFLSSI
+996 
-1010 GTYLIKAFYI
+1010 
-1020 NAYGLRVESKNA
+1020 
-1032 AVLIVDETLA
+1032 AVTTQTSMQIL
-1042 PQNVIERIDAPTWG
+1042 
-1056 GRLDSAQLFENSLAL
+1056 
-1071 ATDIPLFY
+1071 
-1079 HFDLLPNVDLDEN
+1079 
-1092 IDEDYSGGRKVLS
+1092 
-1105 KTGYYE
+1105 KT
-1111 SDKIIN
+1111 
-1117 LTGAKL
+1117 
-1123 CDISSAFDAVG
+1123 
-1134 LSLNSN
+1134 
-1140 FDLLDN
+1140 
-1146 VDSSRNIDGLNG
+1146 
-1158 GAFDVAVEI
+1158 
-1167 SSSVDGVSFNEFRD
+1167 
-1181 FKDGRYVGK
+1181 
-1190 AFKFRLKLTTRDELV
+1190 
-1205 TPLIRS
+1205 
-1211 WSVIVDMPDVI
+1211 
-1222 ESGSAFSDE
+1222 
-1231 SGDIL
+1231 
-1236 ISYKNNFSVS
+1236 
-1246 PKAQITIINALVG
+1246 
-1259 DDAVLT
+1259 
-1265 NQSKGGFMI
+1265 
-1274 KILDKKG
+1274 
-1281 TAVRREFNYIAKG
+1281 
-1294 Y
+1294 

>member
-100 AGILGTTIGGTGAMA
+100 VGILGTVIGGTGAMA

-128 MVGNLLLTAIMPKP
+128 VAGNLLLSAIMPKP
-142 SMPNFDRMDFKN
+142 SMPGFDRMDFKN

-182 TPPLIASY
+182 TPPLIASH
-190 IISEGDKQYF
+190 IISDGDKQYF

-206 NDGEIKSA
+206 NDGEIKDIR
-214 SEIKINDEPIEN
+214 EIKINDEPIEN
-226 FKSVTYEIR
+226 FKGITYEIR

-281 TLVFPRGLYYANDN
+281 TLVFPRGLYYANDK
-295 GGLDGYSVNVRVEYS
+295 GGLDEYSVNVRVEYS
-310 ADGENWTPITGQTLN
+310 ADGKNWTPITGQT
-325 VVPADIS
+325 IS
-332 PFIKFRLMHKNI
+332 
-344 YEFRGK
+344 
-350 TYGGSPE
+350 
-357 EARAKMLADYPPT
+357 
-370 GVSYTV
+370 
-376 VTAAQTSTF
+376 AAQTSTF
-385 RRVFK
+385 RRVFRVG
-390 ADNLPPNKYNIRA
+390 NLPPNKYNIRA

-466 NPSRICRKILEDSGV
+466 NPSHICRKILEDSGV

-600 DNSCVSNKSS
+600 DNSRVSNKSS

-671 LLEDSGVDFV
+671 LLEDSGADFV

-726 SVFKKYDNYAFG
+726 SVFRKYDNYAFG
-738 EINKVSKLYRILKI
+738 EINKASKLYRILKI

-790 LRISEYLKYGAA
+790 LRISEYLKYDTA
-802 KNIKTMLALAWNG
+802 KNIKTMLALAWSG
-815 NSLFYFVTYKSA
+815 DSLFYFVTYKSA
-827 SEERTIKV
+827 SEERTIRV

-848 TYEITVKDGA
+848 TYEITVKDGV

-879 NLKAVELRDV
+879 NLKAVELMDD
-889 WALSWDYLPPLD
+889 WALSWSYDDSPLD
-901 FKEFEIYEDGAPV
+901 FKEFHIYKDGV
-914 AKTALNRFDMP
+914 FLETTQALNFVTP
-925 KTKLNSKL
+925 ITGI
-933 SVIAVD
+933 SVIY
-939 TSDIR
+939 DIY
-944 SDAANLDLNVTPLA
+944 AA
-958 DVEGFNS
+958 
-965 IYEDNKNLAFWRDT
+965 R
-979 SGNYEIR
+979 
-986 KGLKFETAYS
+986 
-996 VYVGTAPRAFLSSI
+996 
-1010 GTYLIKAFYI
+1010 
-1020 NAYGLRVESKNA
+1020 
-1032 AVLIVDETLA
+1032 
-1042 PQNVIERIDAPTWG
+1042 
-1056 GRLDSAQLFENSLAL
+1056 
-1071 ATDIPLFY
+1071 
-1079 HFDLLPNVDLDEN
+1079 
-1092 IDEDYSGGRKVLS
+1092 
-1105 KTGYYE
+1105 
-1111 SDKIIN
+1111 
-1117 LTGAKL
+1117 
-1123 CDISSAFDAVG
+1123 
-1134 LSLNSN
+1134 
-1140 FDLLDN
+1140 
-1146 VDSSRNIDGLNG
+1146 
-1158 GAFDVAVEI
+1158 
-1167 SSSVDGVSFNEFRD
+1167 
-1181 FKDGRYVGK
+1181 
-1190 AFKFRLKLTTRDELV
+1190 
-1205 TPLIRS
+1205 
-1211 WSVIVDMPDVI
+1211 
-1222 ESGSAFSDE
+1222 
-1231 SGDIL
+1231 
-1236 ISYKNNFSVS
+1236 
-1246 PKAQITIINALVG
+1246 
-1259 DDAVLT
+1259 
-1265 NQSKGGFMI
+1265 
-1274 KILDKKG
+1274 
-1281 TAVRREFNYIAKG
+1281 
-1294 Y
+1294 

>member
-1 MTENKIITY
+1 
-10 NNVLNPLDRTILAS
+10 
-24 GEYKNIDEILKE
+24 
-36 LKYDNEIYDL
+36 
-46 VISKNSVIQ
+46 
-55 SGFFELENGDV
+55 
-66 VNIAIVP
+66 
-73 KGGGGGGKKILG
+73 
-85 IVASIAIAIAAPYAA
+85 
-100 AGILGTTIGGTGAMA
+100 MA

-128 MVGNLLLTAIMPKP
+128 VAGNLLLSAIMPKP
-142 SMPNFDRMDFKN
+142 SMPGFDRMDFKN

-182 TPPLIASY
+182 TPPLIASH
-190 IISEGDKQYF
+190 IISDGDKQYF

-206 NDGEIKSA
+206 NDGEIKDIR
-214 SEIKINDEPIEN
+214 EIKINDEPIEN
-226 FKSVTYEIR
+226 FKGVTYEIR

-310 ADGENWTPITGQTLN
+310 ADGKNWTPITGQT
-325 VVPADIS
+325 IS
-332 PFIKFRLMHKNI
+332 
-344 YEFRGK
+344 
-350 TYGGSPE
+350 
-357 EARAKMLADYPPT
+357 
-370 GVSYTV
+370 
-376 VTAAQTSTF
+376 AAQTSTF
-385 RRVFK
+385 RRVFRVG
-390 ADNLPPNKYNIRA
+390 NLPPNKYNIRA

-481 ESLRIMPSFNEWANF
+481 ESSRIMPSFNEWANF
-496 CEEKSLR
+496 CEEKSLK

-591 VVSVGQIAA
+591 VVSAGQIAA
-600 DNSCVSNKSS
+600 DNSRVSNKSS

-638 TIEFEADK
+638 MIEFEADK

-671 LLEDSGVDFV
+671 LLEDSGADFV

-726 SVFKKYDNYAFG
+726 IVFRKYDNYAFG
-738 EINKVSKLYRILKI
+738 EINKASKLYRILKI
-752 ATSGEFTRHITAIEY
+752 ATSGEFTCHITAIEY

-790 LRISEYLKYGAA
+790 LRISEYLKYDTA
-802 KNIKTMLALAWNG
+802 KNIKTMLALAWSG

-858 GNSAGKIYKVLG
+858 GNSAGKIYNVLG

-879 NLKAVELRDV
+879 NLKAAELRDV

-939 TSDIR
+939 TSGIR

-979 SGNYEIR
+979 GENYEIR
-986 KGLKFETAYS
+986 KGLK
-996 VYVGTAPRAFLSSI
+996 
-1010 GTYLIKAFYI
+1010 
-1020 NAYGLRVESKNA
+1020 
-1032 AVLIVDETLA
+1032 AVTTQTSMQIL
-1042 PQNVIERIDAPTWG
+1042 
-1056 GRLDSAQLFENSLAL
+1056 
-1071 ATDIPLFY
+1071 
-1079 HFDLLPNVDLDEN
+1079 
-1092 IDEDYSGGRKVLS
+1092 
-1105 KTGYYE
+1105 KT
-1111 SDKIIN
+1111 
-1117 LTGAKL
+1117 
-1123 CDISSAFDAVG
+1123 
-1134 LSLNSN
+1134 
-1140 FDLLDN
+1140 
-1146 VDSSRNIDGLNG
+1146 
-1158 GAFDVAVEI
+1158 
-1167 SSSVDGVSFNEFRD
+1167 
-1181 FKDGRYVGK
+1181 
-1190 AFKFRLKLTTRDELV
+1190 
-1205 TPLIRS
+1205 
-1211 WSVIVDMPDVI
+1211 
-1222 ESGSAFSDE
+1222 
-1231 SGDIL
+1231 
-1236 ISYKNNFSVS
+1236 
-1246 PKAQITIINALVG
+1246 
-1259 DDAVLT
+1259 
-1265 NQSKGGFMI
+1265 
-1274 KILDKKG
+1274 
-1281 TAVRREFNYIAKG
+1281 
-1294 Y
+1294 

>member
-1 MTENKIITY
+1 
-10 NNVLNPLDRTILAS
+10 
-24 GEYKNIDEILKE
+24 
-36 LKYDNEIYDL
+36 
-46 VISKNSVIQ
+46 
-55 SGFFELENGDV
+55 
-66 VNIAIVP
+66 
-73 KGGGGGGKKILG
+73 
-85 IVASIAIAIAAPYAA
+85 
-100 AGILGTTIGGTGAMA
+100 MA

-128 MVGNLLLTAIMPKP
+128 VAGNLLLSAIMPKP
-142 SMPNFDRMDFKN
+142 SMPGFDRMDFKN

-182 TPPLIASY
+182 TPPLIASH
-190 IISEGDKQYF
+190 IISDGDKQYF

-206 NDGEIKSA
+206 NDGEIKDIR
-214 SEIKINDEPIEN
+214 EIKINDEPIEN
-226 FKSVTYEIR
+226 FKGVTYEIR

-310 ADGENWTPITGQTLN
+310 ADGKNWTPITGQT
-325 VVPADIS
+325 IS
-332 PFIKFRLMHKNI
+332 
-344 YEFRGK
+344 
-350 TYGGSPE
+350 
-357 EARAKMLADYPPT
+357 
-370 GVSYTV
+370 
-376 VTAAQTSTF
+376 AAQTSTF
-385 RRVFK
+385 RRVFRVG
-390 ADNLPPNKYNIRA
+390 NLPPNKYNIMA

-466 NPSRICRKILEDSGV
+466 NPSHICRKILEDSGV

-496 CEEKSLR
+496 CEEKSLK

-591 VVSVGQIAA
+591 VVSAGQIAA
-600 DNSCVSNKSS
+600 DNSRVSNKSS

-671 LLEDSGVDFV
+671 LLEDSGADFV

-726 SVFKKYDNYAFG
+726 SVFRKYDNYAFG

-752 ATSGEFTRHITAIEY
+752 ATSDEFTRHITAIEY

-780 TDYSSLGVRN
+780 TDYSSLDVRN
-790 LRISEYLKYGAA
+790 LRISEYLKYDTA
-802 KNIKTMLALAWNG
+802 KNIKTMLALAWSG

-858 GNSAGKIYKVLG
+858 GNSAGKIYNVLG

-879 NLKAVELRDV
+879 NLKAAELRDV

-939 TSDIR
+939 TSGIR
-944 SDAANLDLNVTPLA
+944 SDAANLDLNVKPLA
-958 DVEGFNS
+958 DVEGFYS

-979 SGNYEIR
+979 GENYEIR
-986 KGLKFETAYS
+986 KGLK
-996 VYVGTAPRAFLSSI
+996 
-1010 GTYLIKAFYI
+1010 
-1020 NAYGLRVESKNA
+1020 
-1032 AVLIVDETLA
+1032 AVTTQTSMQIL
-1042 PQNVIERIDAPTWG
+1042 
-1056 GRLDSAQLFENSLAL
+1056 
-1071 ATDIPLFY
+1071 
-1079 HFDLLPNVDLDEN
+1079 
-1092 IDEDYSGGRKVLS
+1092 
-1105 KTGYYE
+1105 KT
-1111 SDKIIN
+1111 
-1117 LTGAKL
+1117 
-1123 CDISSAFDAVG
+1123 
-1134 LSLNSN
+1134 
-1140 FDLLDN
+1140 
-1146 VDSSRNIDGLNG
+1146 
-1158 GAFDVAVEI
+1158 
-1167 SSSVDGVSFNEFRD
+1167 
-1181 FKDGRYVGK
+1181 
-1190 AFKFRLKLTTRDELV
+1190 
-1205 TPLIRS
+1205 
-1211 WSVIVDMPDVI
+1211 
-1222 ESGSAFSDE
+1222 
-1231 SGDIL
+1231 
-1236 ISYKNNFSVS
+1236 
-1246 PKAQITIINALVG
+1246 
-1259 DDAVLT
+1259 
-1265 NQSKGGFMI
+1265 
-1274 KILDKKG
+1274 
-1281 TAVRREFNYIAKG
+1281 
-1294 Y
+1294 

>member
-24 GEYKNIDEILKE
+24 GEYKNIDEVLKE

-73 KGGGGGGKKILG
+73 KGGGRGGGGKKILG

-100 AGILGTTIGGTGAMA
+100 AGMLGTVIGGTGAMA

-128 MVGNLLLTAIMPKP
+128 VAGNLLLSAIMPKP
-142 SMPNFDRMDFKN
+142 SMPGFDRMDFKN

-182 TPPLIASY
+182 TPPLIASH
-190 IISEGDKQYF
+190 IISDGDEQYF

-206 NDGEIKSA
+206 NDGEIKDIR
-214 SEIKINDEPIEN
+214 EIKINDEPIEN
-226 FKSVTYEIR
+226 FKGVTYEIR

-281 TLVFPRGLYYANDN
+281 TLVFPRGLYYANDK

-310 ADGENWTPITGQTLN
+310 ADGKNWTPI
-325 VVPADIS
+325 
-332 PFIKFRLMHKNI
+332 
-344 YEFRGK
+344 
-350 TYGGSPE
+350 
-357 EARAKMLADYPPT
+357 T

-466 NPSRICRKILEDSGV
+466 NPSHICRKILEDSGV
-481 ESLRIMPSFNEWANF
+481 ESSRIMPSFNEWANF
-496 CEEKSLR
+496 CEKKSLK

-600 DNSCVSNKSS
+600 DNSRVSNKSS

-671 LLEDSGVDFV
+671 LLEDSGADFV

-738 EINKVSKLYRILKI
+738 EINKASKLYRILKI

-790 LRISEYLKYGAA
+790 LRISEYLKYDTA
-802 KNIKTMLALAWNG
+802 KNIKTMLALAWSG
-815 NSLFYFVTYKSA
+815 DSLFYFVTYKSA

-848 TYEITVKDGA
+848 TYEITVKDGV
-858 GNSAGKIYKVLG
+858 GNSASKTYNVLG

-879 NLKAVELRDV
+879 NLKVVELMDD
-889 WALSWDYLPPLD
+889 WALSWSYDNSPLD
-901 FKEFEIYEDGAPV
+901 FKEFHIYKDGV
-914 AKTALNRFDMP
+914 FLETTQALNFVTP
-925 KTKLNSKL
+925 ITGI
-933 SVIAVD
+933 SVIYDIYAVD
-939 TSDIR
+939 TSGVKSAVSSVTAIAAGLENVN
-944 SDAANLDLNVTPLA
+944 SVNTFYENDALNIVWGEINSLDRKI
-958 DVEGFNS
+958 G
-965 IYEDNKNLAFWRDT
+965 
-979 SGNYEIR
+979 YEIR
-986 KGLKFETAYS
+986 RGEVWDNSQLIAVTSDTSARIFNS
-996 VYVGTAPRAFLSSI
+996 
-1010 GTYLIKAFYI
+1010 GTYQIAAFYVTNGGAKI
-1020 NAYGLRVESKNA
+1020 MSAMPTTF
-1032 AVLIVDETLA
+1032 IVDEANTLEK
-1042 PQNVIERIDAPTWG
+1042 NVIFKSVEHKIWIGAKKGAANSDGELTLDGLGLFDDTLNVDNAPSFDAPFGFTSRG
-1056 GRLDSAQLFENSLAL
+1056 IYDSA
-1071 ATDIPLFY
+1071 
-1079 HFDLLPNVDLDEN
+1079 NVCTLDAPASCKITSN
-1092 IDEDYSGGRKVLS
+1092 LKYSGLNILNDFDTAPSVDDL
-1105 KTGYYE
+1105 
-1111 SDKIIN
+1111 IN
-1117 LTGAKL
+1117 FDGFKNE
-1123 CDISSAFDAVG
+1123 DISTIEQIA
-1134 LSLNSN
+1134 LS
-1140 FDLLDN
+1140 
-1146 VDSSRNIDGLNG
+1146 IDGAN
-1158 GAFDVAVEI
+1158 FSEYKTFR
-1167 SSSVDGVSFNEFRD
+1167 SGVS
-1181 FKDGRYVGK
+1181 YLAK
-1190 AFKFRLKLTTRDELV
+1190 AFKMRLVLSSKNIFSSPTVSEYSYEIDV
-1205 TPLIRS
+1205 
-1211 WSVIVDMPDVI
+1211 PDKF
-1222 ESGSAFSDE
+1222 ESGSAKSAASGGVNIAYKTIFSTA
-1231 SGDIL
+1231 
-1236 ISYKNNFSVS
+1236 
-1246 PKAQITIINALVG
+1246 PKVQITILNAIAG
-1259 DDAVLT
+1259 DDAILL
-1265 NQSKGGFMI
+1265 NQTKGGFMI
-1274 KILDKKG
+1274 KIIDKNG
-1281 TAVRREFNYIAKG
+1281 IAAEREFNYFVKG

>member
-1 MTENKIITY
+1 
-10 NNVLNPLDRTILAS
+10 
-24 GEYKNIDEILKE
+24 
-36 LKYDNEIYDL
+36 
-46 VISKNSVIQ
+46 
-55 SGFFELENGDV
+55 
-66 VNIAIVP
+66 
-73 KGGGGGGKKILG
+73 
-85 IVASIAIAIAAPYAA
+85 
-100 AGILGTTIGGTGAMA
+100 MA

-128 MVGNLLLTAIMPKP
+128 VAGNLLLSAIMPKP
-142 SMPNFDRMDFKN
+142 SMLGFDRMDFKN

-182 TPPLIASY
+182 TPPLIASH
-190 IISEGDKQYF
+190 IISDGDKQYF

-206 NDGEIKSA
+206 NDGEIKDIR
-214 SEIKINDEPIEN
+214 EIKINDEPIEN
-226 FKSVTYEIR
+226 FKGVTYEIR

-295 GGLDGYSVNVRVEYS
+295 GGLAGYSVNVRVEYS
-310 ADGENWTPITGQTLN
+310 ADGKNWTPITGQT
-325 VVPADIS
+325 IS
-332 PFIKFRLMHKNI
+332 
-344 YEFRGK
+344 
-350 TYGGSPE
+350 
-357 EARAKMLADYPPT
+357 A
-370 GVSYTV
+370 V
-376 VTAAQTSTF
+376 QTSTF
-385 RRVFK
+385 RRVFRVG
-390 ADNLPPNKYNIRA
+390 NLPPNKYNIRA

-466 NPSRICRKILEDSGV
+466 NPSHICRKILEDSGV

-496 CEEKSLR
+496 CEEKSLK

-591 VVSVGQIAA
+591 VVSAGQIAA
-600 DNSCVSNKSS
+600 DNSRVSNKSS

-638 TIEFEADK
+638 MIEFEADK

-671 LLEDSGVDFV
+671 LLEDSGADFV

-726 SVFKKYDNYAFG
+726 IVFRKYDNYAFG
-738 EINKVSKLYRILKI
+738 EINKASKLYRILKI
-752 ATSGEFTRHITAIEY
+752 ATSGEFTCHITAIEY

-790 LRISEYLKYGAA
+790 LRISEYLKYDTA
-802 KNIKTMLALAWNG
+802 KNIKTMLALAWSG

-858 GNSAGKIYKVLG
+858 GNSAGKIYNVLG

-879 NLKAVELRDV
+879 NLKAAELRDV

-939 TSDIR
+939 TSGIR

-979 SGNYEIR
+979 GENYEIR
-986 KGLKFETAYS
+986 KGLK
-996 VYVGTAPRAFLSSI
+996 
-1010 GTYLIKAFYI
+1010 
-1020 NAYGLRVESKNA
+1020 
-1032 AVLIVDETLA
+1032 AVTTQTSMQIL
-1042 PQNVIERIDAPTWG
+1042 
-1056 GRLDSAQLFENSLAL
+1056 
-1071 ATDIPLFY
+1071 
-1079 HFDLLPNVDLDEN
+1079 
-1092 IDEDYSGGRKVLS
+1092 
-1105 KTGYYE
+1105 KT
-1111 SDKIIN
+1111 
-1117 LTGAKL
+1117 
-1123 CDISSAFDAVG
+1123 
-1134 LSLNSN
+1134 
-1140 FDLLDN
+1140 
-1146 VDSSRNIDGLNG
+1146 
-1158 GAFDVAVEI
+1158 
-1167 SSSVDGVSFNEFRD
+1167 
-1181 FKDGRYVGK
+1181 
-1190 AFKFRLKLTTRDELV
+1190 
-1205 TPLIRS
+1205 
-1211 WSVIVDMPDVI
+1211 
-1222 ESGSAFSDE
+1222 
-1231 SGDIL
+1231 
-1236 ISYKNNFSVS
+1236 
-1246 PKAQITIINALVG
+1246 
-1259 DDAVLT
+1259 
-1265 NQSKGGFMI
+1265 
-1274 KILDKKG
+1274 
-1281 TAVRREFNYIAKG
+1281 
-1294 Y
+1294 

>member
-1 MTENKIITY
+1 
-10 NNVLNPLDRTILAS
+10 
-24 GEYKNIDEILKE
+24 
-36 LKYDNEIYDL
+36 
-46 VISKNSVIQ
+46 
-55 SGFFELENGDV
+55 
-66 VNIAIVP
+66 
-73 KGGGGGGKKILG
+73 
-85 IVASIAIAIAAPYAA
+85 
-100 AGILGTTIGGTGAMA
+100 MA

-128 MVGNLLLTAIMPKP
+128 VAGNLLLSAIMPKP
-142 SMPNFDRMDFKN
+142 SMPGFDRMDFKN

-182 TPPLIASY
+182 TPPLIASH
-190 IISEGDKQYF
+190 IISDGDKQYF

-206 NDGEIKSA
+206 NDGEIKDIR
-214 SEIKINDEPIEN
+214 EIKINDEPIEN
-226 FKSVTYEIR
+226 FKGVTYEIR

-310 ADGENWTPITGQTLN
+310 ADGKNWTPITGQT
-325 VVPADIS
+325 IS
-332 PFIKFRLMHKNI
+332 
-344 YEFRGK
+344 
-350 TYGGSPE
+350 
-357 EARAKMLADYPPT
+357 
-370 GVSYTV
+370 
-376 VTAAQTSTF
+376 AAQTSTF
-385 RRVFK
+385 RRVFRVG
-390 ADNLPPNKYNIRA
+390 NLPPNKYNIRA

-466 NPSRICRKILEDSGV
+466 NPSHICRKILEDSGV

-496 CEEKSLR
+496 CEEKSLK

-549 SFLFGMGNILSDTFK
+549 SFLFGMENILSDTFK

-591 VVSVGQIAA
+591 VVSAGQIAA
-600 DNSCVSNKSS
+600 DNSRVSNKSS

-638 TIEFEADK
+638 MIEFEADK

-671 LLEDSGVDFV
+671 LLEDSGADFV

-726 SVFKKYDNYAFG
+726 IVFRKYDNYAFG
-738 EINKVSKLYRILKI
+738 EINKASKLYRILKI
-752 ATSGEFTRHITAIEY
+752 ATSGEFTCHITAIEY

-790 LRISEYLKYGAA
+790 LRISEYLKYDTA
-802 KNIKTMLALAWNG
+802 KNIKTMLALAWSG

-858 GNSAGKIYKVLG
+858 GNSAGKIYNVLG

-879 NLKAVELRDV
+879 NLKAAELRDV

-939 TSDIR
+939 TSGIR

-979 SGNYEIR
+979 GENYEIR
-986 KGLKFETAYS
+986 KGLK
-996 VYVGTAPRAFLSSI
+996 
-1010 GTYLIKAFYI
+1010 
-1020 NAYGLRVESKNA
+1020 
-1032 AVLIVDETLA
+1032 AVTTQTSMQIL
-1042 PQNVIERIDAPTWG
+1042 
-1056 GRLDSAQLFENSLAL
+1056 
-1071 ATDIPLFY
+1071 
-1079 HFDLLPNVDLDEN
+1079 
-1092 IDEDYSGGRKVLS
+1092 
-1105 KTGYYE
+1105 KT
-1111 SDKIIN
+1111 
-1117 LTGAKL
+1117 
-1123 CDISSAFDAVG
+1123 
-1134 LSLNSN
+1134 
-1140 FDLLDN
+1140 
-1146 VDSSRNIDGLNG
+1146 
-1158 GAFDVAVEI
+1158 
-1167 SSSVDGVSFNEFRD
+1167 
-1181 FKDGRYVGK
+1181 
-1190 AFKFRLKLTTRDELV
+1190 
-1205 TPLIRS
+1205 
-1211 WSVIVDMPDVI
+1211 
-1222 ESGSAFSDE
+1222 
-1231 SGDIL
+1231 
-1236 ISYKNNFSVS
+1236 
-1246 PKAQITIINALVG
+1246 
-1259 DDAVLT
+1259 
-1265 NQSKGGFMI
+1265 
-1274 KILDKKG
+1274 
-1281 TAVRREFNYIAKG
+1281 
-1294 Y
+1294 

>member
-1 MTENKIITY
+1 
-10 NNVLNPLDRTILAS
+10 
-24 GEYKNIDEILKE
+24 
-36 LKYDNEIYDL
+36 
-46 VISKNSVIQ
+46 
-55 SGFFELENGDV
+55 
-66 VNIAIVP
+66 
-73 KGGGGGGKKILG
+73 
-85 IVASIAIAIAAPYAA
+85 
-100 AGILGTTIGGTGAMA
+100 MA

-128 MVGNLLLTAIMPKP
+128 VAGNLLLSAIMPKP
-142 SMPNFDRMDFKN
+142 SMPGFDRMDFKN

-182 TPPLIASY
+182 TPPLIASH
-190 IISEGDKQYF
+190 IISDGDKQYF

-206 NDGEIKSA
+206 NDGEIKDIR
-214 SEIKINDEPIEN
+214 EIKINDEPIEN
-226 FKSVTYEIR
+226 FKGVTYEIR

-310 ADGENWTPITGQTLN
+310 ADGKNWTPITGQT
-325 VVPADIS
+325 IS
-332 PFIKFRLMHKNI
+332 
-344 YEFRGK
+344 
-350 TYGGSPE
+350 
-357 EARAKMLADYPPT
+357 
-370 GVSYTV
+370 
-376 VTAAQTSTF
+376 AAQTSTF
-385 RRVFK
+385 RRVFRVG
-390 ADNLPPNKYNIRA
+390 NLPPNKYNIMA

-466 NPSRICRKILEDSGV
+466 NPSHICRKILEDSGV

-496 CEEKSLR
+496 CEEKSLK

-591 VVSVGQIAA
+591 VVSAGQIAA
-600 DNSCVSNKSS
+600 DNSRVSNKSS

-638 TIEFEADK
+638 MIEFEADK

-671 LLEDSGVDFV
+671 LLEDSGADFV

-726 SVFKKYDNYAFG
+726 IVFRKYDNYAFG
-738 EINKVSKLYRILKI
+738 EINKASKLYRILKI
-752 ATSGEFTRHITAIEY
+752 ATSGEFTCHITAIEY

-790 LRISEYLKYGAA
+790 LRISEYLKYDTA
-802 KNIKTMLALAWNG
+802 KNIKTMLALAWSG

-858 GNSAGKIYKVLG
+858 GNSAGKIYNVLG

-879 NLKAVELRDV
+879 NLKAAELRDV

-939 TSDIR
+939 TSGIR

-979 SGNYEIR
+979 GENYEIR
-986 KGLKFETAYS
+986 KGLK
-996 VYVGTAPRAFLSSI
+996 
-1010 GTYLIKAFYI
+1010 
-1020 NAYGLRVESKNA
+1020 
-1032 AVLIVDETLA
+1032 AVTTQTSMQIL
-1042 PQNVIERIDAPTWG
+1042 
-1056 GRLDSAQLFENSLAL
+1056 
-1071 ATDIPLFY
+1071 
-1079 HFDLLPNVDLDEN
+1079 
-1092 IDEDYSGGRKVLS
+1092 
-1105 KTGYYE
+1105 KT
-1111 SDKIIN
+1111 
-1117 LTGAKL
+1117 
-1123 CDISSAFDAVG
+1123 
-1134 LSLNSN
+1134 
-1140 FDLLDN
+1140 
-1146 VDSSRNIDGLNG
+1146 
-1158 GAFDVAVEI
+1158 
-1167 SSSVDGVSFNEFRD
+1167 
-1181 FKDGRYVGK
+1181 
-1190 AFKFRLKLTTRDELV
+1190 
-1205 TPLIRS
+1205 
-1211 WSVIVDMPDVI
+1211 
-1222 ESGSAFSDE
+1222 
-1231 SGDIL
+1231 
-1236 ISYKNNFSVS
+1236 
-1246 PKAQITIINALVG
+1246 
-1259 DDAVLT
+1259 
-1265 NQSKGGFMI
+1265 
-1274 KILDKKG
+1274 
-1281 TAVRREFNYIAKG
+1281 
-1294 Y
+1294 

>member
-1 MTENKIITY
+1 
-10 NNVLNPLDRTILAS
+10 
-24 GEYKNIDEILKE
+24 
-36 LKYDNEIYDL
+36 
-46 VISKNSVIQ
+46 
-55 SGFFELENGDV
+55 
-66 VNIAIVP
+66 
-73 KGGGGGGKKILG
+73 
-85 IVASIAIAIAAPYAA
+85 
-100 AGILGTTIGGTGAMA
+100 MA

-128 MVGNLLLTAIMPKP
+128 VAGNLLLSAIMPKP
-142 SMPNFDRMDFKN
+142 SMPGFDRMDFKN

-182 TPPLIASY
+182 TPPLIASH
-190 IISEGDKQYF
+190 IISDGDKQYF

-206 NDGEIKSA
+206 NDGEIKDIR
-214 SEIKINDEPIEN
+214 EIKINDEPIEN
-226 FKSVTYEIR
+226 FKGVTYEIR

-310 ADGENWTPITGQTLN
+310 ADGKNWTPITGQT
-325 VVPADIS
+325 IS
-332 PFIKFRLMHKNI
+332 
-344 YEFRGK
+344 
-350 TYGGSPE
+350 
-357 EARAKMLADYPPT
+357 
-370 GVSYTV
+370 
-376 VTAAQTSTF
+376 AAQTSTF
-385 RRVFK
+385 RRVFRVG
-390 ADNLPPNKYNIRA
+390 NLPPNKYNIRA

-466 NPSRICRKILEDSGV
+466 NPSHICRKILEDSGV

-496 CEEKSLR
+496 CEEKSLK

-591 VVSVGQIAA
+591 VVSAGQIAA
-600 DNSCVSNKSS
+600 DNSRVSNKSS

-671 LLEDSGVDFV
+671 LLEDSGADFV

-738 EINKVSKLYRILKI
+738 EINKASKLYRILKI
-752 ATSGEFTRHITAIEY
+752 ATSGEFTCHITAIEY

-790 LRISEYLKYGAA
+790 LRISEYLKYDTA
-802 KNIKTMLALAWNG
+802 KNIKTMLALAWSG

-879 NLKAVELRDV
+879 NLKAAELRDV

-939 TSDIR
+939 TSGIR

-979 SGNYEIR
+979 GENYEIR
-986 KGLKFETAYS
+986 KGLK
-996 VYVGTAPRAFLSSI
+996 
-1010 GTYLIKAFYI
+1010 
-1020 NAYGLRVESKNA
+1020 
-1032 AVLIVDETLA
+1032 AVTTQTSMQIL
-1042 PQNVIERIDAPTWG
+1042 
-1056 GRLDSAQLFENSLAL
+1056 
-1071 ATDIPLFY
+1071 
-1079 HFDLLPNVDLDEN
+1079 
-1092 IDEDYSGGRKVLS
+1092 
-1105 KTGYYE
+1105 KT
-1111 SDKIIN
+1111 
-1117 LTGAKL
+1117 
-1123 CDISSAFDAVG
+1123 
-1134 LSLNSN
+1134 
-1140 FDLLDN
+1140 
-1146 VDSSRNIDGLNG
+1146 
-1158 GAFDVAVEI
+1158 
-1167 SSSVDGVSFNEFRD
+1167 
-1181 FKDGRYVGK
+1181 
-1190 AFKFRLKLTTRDELV
+1190 
-1205 TPLIRS
+1205 
-1211 WSVIVDMPDVI
+1211 
-1222 ESGSAFSDE
+1222 
-1231 SGDIL
+1231 
-1236 ISYKNNFSVS
+1236 
-1246 PKAQITIINALVG
+1246 
-1259 DDAVLT
+1259 
-1265 NQSKGGFMI
+1265 
-1274 KILDKKG
+1274 
-1281 TAVRREFNYIAKG
+1281 
-1294 Y
+1294 

>member
-1 MTENKIITY
+1 
-10 NNVLNPLDRTILAS
+10 
-24 GEYKNIDEILKE
+24 
-36 LKYDNEIYDL
+36 
-46 VISKNSVIQ
+46 
-55 SGFFELENGDV
+55 
-66 VNIAIVP
+66 
-73 KGGGGGGKKILG
+73 
-85 IVASIAIAIAAPYAA
+85 
-100 AGILGTTIGGTGAMA
+100 MA

-128 MVGNLLLTAIMPKP
+128 VAGNLLLSAIMPKP
-142 SMPNFDRMDFKN
+142 SMPGFDRMDFKN

-182 TPPLIASY
+182 TPPLIASH
-190 IISEGDKQYF
+190 IISDGDKQYF

-206 NDGEIKSA
+206 NDGEIKDIR
-214 SEIKINDEPIEN
+214 EIKINDEPIEN
-226 FKSVTYEIR
+226 FKGVTYEIR

-250 SYDKNIGKKLNPDL
+250 SYDKNISKKLNPDL

-310 ADGENWTPITGQTLN
+310 ADGKNWTPITGQT
-325 VVPADIS
+325 IS
-332 PFIKFRLMHKNI
+332 
-344 YEFRGK
+344 
-350 TYGGSPE
+350 
-357 EARAKMLADYPPT
+357 
-370 GVSYTV
+370 
-376 VTAAQTSTF
+376 AAQTSTF
-385 RRVFK
+385 RRVFRVG
-390 ADNLPPNKYNIRA
+390 NLPPNKYNIRA

-466 NPSRICRKILEDSGV
+466 NPSHICRKILEDSGV

-496 CEEKSLR
+496 CEEKSLK

-591 VVSVGQIAA
+591 VVSAGQIAA
-600 DNSCVSNKSS
+600 DNSRVSNKSS

-638 TIEFEADK
+638 MIEFEADK

-671 LLEDSGVDFV
+671 LLEDSGADFV

-726 SVFKKYDNYAFG
+726 IVFRKYDNYAFG
-738 EINKVSKLYRILKI
+738 EINKASKLYRILKI
-752 ATSGEFTRHITAIEY
+752 ATSGEFTCHITAIEY

-790 LRISEYLKYGAA
+790 LRISEYLKYDTA
-802 KNIKTMLALAWNG
+802 KNIKTMLALAWSG

-858 GNSAGKIYKVLG
+858 GNSAGKIYNVLG

-879 NLKAVELRDV
+879 NLKAAELRDV

-939 TSDIR
+939 TSGIR

-979 SGNYEIR
+979 GENYEIR
-986 KGLKFETAYS
+986 KGLK
-996 VYVGTAPRAFLSSI
+996 
-1010 GTYLIKAFYI
+1010 
-1020 NAYGLRVESKNA
+1020 
-1032 AVLIVDETLA
+1032 AVTTQTSMQIL
-1042 PQNVIERIDAPTWG
+1042 
-1056 GRLDSAQLFENSLAL
+1056 
-1071 ATDIPLFY
+1071 
-1079 HFDLLPNVDLDEN
+1079 
-1092 IDEDYSGGRKVLS
+1092 
-1105 KTGYYE
+1105 KT
-1111 SDKIIN
+1111 
-1117 LTGAKL
+1117 
-1123 CDISSAFDAVG
+1123 
-1134 LSLNSN
+1134 
-1140 FDLLDN
+1140 
-1146 VDSSRNIDGLNG
+1146 
-1158 GAFDVAVEI
+1158 
-1167 SSSVDGVSFNEFRD
+1167 
-1181 FKDGRYVGK
+1181 
-1190 AFKFRLKLTTRDELV
+1190 
-1205 TPLIRS
+1205 
-1211 WSVIVDMPDVI
+1211 
-1222 ESGSAFSDE
+1222 
-1231 SGDIL
+1231 
-1236 ISYKNNFSVS
+1236 
-1246 PKAQITIINALVG
+1246 
-1259 DDAVLT
+1259 
-1265 NQSKGGFMI
+1265 
-1274 KILDKKG
+1274 
-1281 TAVRREFNYIAKG
+1281 
-1294 Y
+1294 

>member
-24 GEYKNIDEILKE
+24 GEYKNIEEILKE

-46 VISKNSVIQ
+46 LISKNSVIQ

-73 KGGGGGGKKILG
+73 KGGGRGGGGKKILG

-100 AGILGTTIGGTGAMA
+100 AGMLGTVIGGTGAMA

-128 MVGNLLLTAIMPKP
+128 VAGNLLLSAIMPKP
-142 SMPNFDRMDFKN
+142 SMPGFDRMDFKN

-182 TPPLIASY
+182 TPPLIASH
-190 IISEGDKQYF
+190 IISDGDKQYF

-206 NDGEIKSA
+206 NDGEIKDIR
-214 SEIKINDEPIEN
+214 EIKINDEPIEN
-226 FKSVTYEIR
+226 FKGVTYEIR

-281 TLVFPRGLYYANDN
+281 TLVFPRGLYYANDK

-310 ADGENWTPITGQTLN
+310 ADGKNWTAITGQTLN

-332 PFIKFRLMHKNI
+332 PFRKHWRK
-344 YEFRGK
+344 YKFRGK
-350 TYGGSPE
+350 TYEGSPE

-370 GVSYTV
+370 GVSYAV

-385 RRVFK
+385 RRVFRVG
-390 ADNLPPNKYNIRA
+390 NLPPNKYNIRA

-466 NPSRICRKILEDSGV
+466 NPSHICRKILEDSGV

-496 CEEKSLR
+496 CEEKGLK

-600 DNSCVSNKSS
+600 DNSRVSNKSS

-671 LLEDSGVDFV
+671 LLEDSGADFV

-726 SVFKKYDNYAFG
+726 NVFRKYDNYAFG
-738 EINKVSKLYRILKI
+738 EINKASKLYRILKI

-767 NEDIYDDRENISV
+767 NEDIYDDRENISI

-790 LRISEYLKYGAA
+790 LRISEYLKYDTA
-802 KNIKTMLALAWNG
+802 KNIKTMLALAWSG
-815 NSLFYFVTYKSA
+815 DSLFYFVTYKSA

-835 FNSAFEFEAKEGE
+835 FNIVFEFEAKEGE
-848 TYEITVKDGA
+848 TYEITVKDGV

-879 NLKAVELRDV
+879 NLKAVELMDD
-889 WALSWDYLPPLD
+889 WALSWSYDDSPLD
-901 FKEFEIYEDGAPV
+901 FKEFHIFKDDIFLE
-914 AKTALNRFDMP
+914 TTQALNFVTP
-925 KTKLNSKL
+925 ITGI
-933 SVIAVD
+933 SVTYDIYAVD
-939 TSDIR
+939 TSGVKSAVSSVTAIAAGLENVN
-944 SDAANLDLNVTPLA
+944 SVNTFYENDALSIVWGEINSLDRKI
-958 DVEGFNS
+958 S
-965 IYEDNKNLAFWRDT
+965 
-979 SGNYEIR
+979 YEIR
-986 KGLKFETAYS
+986 RGEVWDNSQLIAVTSDTSARIFNS
-996 VYVGTAPRAFLSSI
+996 
-1010 GTYLIKAFYI
+1010 GTYQIAAFYVTNGGAKI
-1020 NAYGLRVESKNA
+1020 MSAMPTTF
-1032 AVLIVDETLA
+1032 IVDEANTLEK
-1042 PQNVIERIDAPTWG
+1042 NVIFKSVEHETWIGAKKGTANSGGELTLDGLGLFDDTLNVDNTPSFDAPFGFTSRG
-1056 GRLDSAQLFENSLAL
+1056 IYDSA
-1071 ATDIPLFY
+1071 
-1079 HFDLLPNVDLDEN
+1079 NVCTLDAPASCKIISN
-1092 IDEDYSGGRKVLS
+1092 LKYSGLNILS
-1105 KTGYYE
+1105 DFDTAP
-1111 SDKIIN
+1111 SVDDLIN
-1117 LTGAKL
+1117 FDGFKND
-1123 CDISSAFDAVG
+1123 DISAIEQIA
-1134 LSLNSN
+1134 LS
-1140 FDLLDN
+1140 
-1146 VDSSRNIDGLNG
+1146 IDGANFG
-1158 GAFDVAVEI
+1158 EYKIFR
-1167 SSSVDGVSFNEFRD
+1167 SGVS
-1181 FKDGRYVGK
+1181 YLAK
-1190 AFKFRLKLTTRDELV
+1190 AFKMRLVLSSKNIFSSPTVSEYSYEIDV
-1205 TPLIRS
+1205 
-1211 WSVIVDMPDVI
+1211 PDKF
-1222 ESGSAFSDE
+1222 ESGSEISANNE
-1231 SGDIL
+1231 IGIL
-1236 ISYKNNFSVS
+1236 YKTNFSVA
-1246 PKAQITIINALVG
+1246 PKVQITILNAVAG
-1259 DDAVLT
+1259 DDAILS
-1265 NQSKGGFMI
+1265 NQTKGGFMI
-1274 KILDKKG
+1274 KIIDKNG
-1281 TAVRREFNYIAKG
+1281 IAVVREFNYFAKG

>member
-46 VISKNSVIQ
+46 IISKNSVIQ

-100 AGILGTTIGGTGAMA
+100 AGMLGTVIGGTGAMA

-128 MVGNLLLTAIMPKP
+128 VAGNLLLSAIMPKP
-142 SMPNFDRMDFKN
+142 SMPGFDRMDFKN

-159 WNKPTNQAMQA
+159 WNKPTNQAIQA

-182 TPPLIASY
+182 TPPLIASH
-190 IISEGDKQYF
+190 IISDGDKQYF

-206 NDGEIKSA
+206 NDGEIKDIR
-214 SEIKINDEPIEN
+214 EIKINDEPIEN
-226 FKSVTYEIR
+226 FKGVTYEIR

-281 TLVFPRGLYYANDN
+281 TLVFPRGLYYANDK

-310 ADGENWTPITGQTLN
+310 ADGKNWTAITGQT
-325 VVPADIS
+325 IS
-332 PFIKFRLMHKNI
+332 
-344 YEFRGK
+344 
-350 TYGGSPE
+350 
-357 EARAKMLADYPPT
+357 
-370 GVSYTV
+370 
-376 VTAAQTSTF
+376 AAQTSTF
-385 RRVFK
+385 RRVFRVG
-390 ADNLPPNKYNIRA
+390 NLPPNKYNIRA

-466 NPSRICRKILEDSGV
+466 NPSHICRKILEDSGV

-496 CEEKSLR
+496 CEEKSLK

-600 DNSCVSNKSS
+600 DNSRVSNKSS

-671 LLEDSGVDFV
+671 LLEDSGADFV

-726 SVFKKYDNYAFG
+726 SVFRKYDNYAFG
-738 EINKVSKLYRILKI
+738 EINKASKLYRILKI

-780 TDYSSLGVRN
+780 TDYSSLDVRN
-790 LRISEYLKYGAA
+790 LRISEYLKYDTD
-802 KNIKTMLALAWNG
+802 KNIKNMLALAWSG
-815 NSLFYFVTYKSA
+815 NSLFYFITYKSA

-848 TYEITVKDGA
+848 TYKITVKDGA

-870 KLYPPGPVE
+870 KLYPPEPVE

-901 FKEFEIYEDGAPV
+901 FKEFEIYEDGALIE
-914 AKTALNRFDMP
+914 KTALNRFDMP

-939 TSDIR
+939 TSGIR

-979 SGNYEIR
+979 GENYEIR

-996 VYVGTAPRAFLSSI
+996 VYSGTAPRAFLSTI

-1020 NAYGLRVESKNA
+1020 NAYGLKVESKNA
-1032 AVLIVDETLA
+1032 AVLIIDETLA

-1056 GRLDSAQLFENSLAL
+1056 GRLDSMQLFENSLAL

-1123 CDISSAFDAVG
+1123 CDISSAFDAIG

-1146 VDSSRNIDGLNG
+1146 VDSSQNIDGLNV

-1265 NQSKGGFMI
+1265 NQSKEGFII

>member
-55 SGFFELENGDV
+55 SGFFELERGDV

-100 AGILGTTIGGTGAMA
+100 AGILGTVIGGTGAAA

-142 SMPNFDRMDFKN
+142 SMPGFDRMDFKN

-159 WNKPTNQAMQA
+159 WNKPNNQAMQA

-295 GGLDGYSVNVRVEYS
+295 GGLSNYSVNVRVEYS

-350 TYGGSPE
+350 TYGGTPE

-370 GVSYTV
+370 GVSYAV

-385 RRVFK
+385 RQVFK

-481 ESLRIMPSFNEWANF
+481 ESSRIMPSFNEWDNF
-496 CEEKSLR
+496 CEEKSLK

-591 VVSVGQIAA
+591 IVSVGQRAA
-600 DNSCVSNKSS
+600 DNSRVSNKSS

-671 LLEDSGVDFV
+671 LLEDSGADFV

-707 EFEILEILA
+707 EFEVLEILA

-726 SVFKKYDNYAFG
+726 SVFRKYDNYAFG
-738 EINKVSKLYRILKI
+738 EINKASKLYRILKI

-767 NEDIYDDRENISV
+767 NEDVYNDKEDVSV

-790 LRISEYLKYGAA
+790 LRVSEYLKYDAA

-827 SEERTIKV
+827 DGENTTQV
-835 FNSAFEFEAKEGE
+835 FNSSFEFEAKDGE
-848 TYEITVKDGA
+848 TYEITVKDGV
-858 GNSAGKIYKVLG
+858 GSSAGKIYKVLG

-879 NLKAVELRDV
+879 NLKASELRDV
-889 WALSWDYLPPLD
+889 WILGWDYLPPLD
-901 FKEFEIYEDGAPV
+901 FKEFEIYKDGV
-914 AKTALNRFDMP
+914 LITTTTN
-925 KTKLNSKL
+925 L
-933 SVIAVD
+933 SANIKK
-939 TSDIR
+939 
-944 SDAANLDLNVTPLA
+944 DAQDLNICVTA
-958 DVEGFNS
+958 
-965 IYEDNKNLAFWRDT
+965 IDT
-979 SGNYEIR
+979 SGVRSAETRLSLTVTPPPDIAAFGTVYKENKLHAYWDEAGKDLYYELR
-986 KGLKFETAYS
+986 KGASWESAYKIADTKELIT
-996 VYVGTAPRAFLSSI
+996 GLNFN
-1010 GTYLIKAFYI
+1010 GTYLIKTYYE
-1020 NAYGLRVESKNA
+1020 NAYGLKAYSAQAKM
-1032 AVLIVDETLA
+1032 LIVDE
-1042 PQNVIERIDAPTWG
+1042 N
-1056 GRLDSAQLFENSLAL
+1056 RLDINVMETIAQPEWDGAHNNTQVSNGGLCLAGDYVNANATERKLSALAGSYDIKKVVVLSCEKLCKISAFLDVSGLAL
-1071 ATDIPLFY
+1071 NAT
-1079 HFDLLPNVDLDEN
+1079 FDSFANIDKIEN
-1092 IDEDYSGGRKVLS
+1092 IDGANENDFTARLQISLS
-1105 KTGYYE
+1105 K
-1111 SDKIIN
+1111 
-1117 LTGAKL
+1117 
-1123 CDISSAFDAVG
+1123 
-1134 LSLNSN
+1134 
-1140 FDLLDN
+1140 
-1146 VDSSRNIDGLNG
+1146 
-1158 GAFDVAVEI
+1158 
-1167 SSSVDGVSFNEFRD
+1167 DGVNWAAYKD
-1181 FKDGRYVGK
+1181 FKSGEYIGK
-1190 AFKFRLKLTTRDELV
+1190 AFKFRVVLTAKTVLI
-1205 TPLIRS
+1205 TPFVNALSIL
-1211 WSVIVDMPDVI
+1211 VDMPDVI
-1222 ESGSAFSDE
+1222 ESE
-1231 SGDIL
+1231 SGTSAENGAVDIR
-1236 ISYKNNFSVS
+1236 YKNDFSVV
-1246 PKAQITIINALVG
+1246 PKVQITIINAQSG
-1259 DDAVLT
+1259 DDAILS
-1265 NQSKGGFMI
+1265 NQTDKGFTI
-1274 KILDKKG
+1274 RIIDKNGASVK
-1281 TAVRREFNYIAKG
+1281 REFNYIAKG

>member
-1 MTENKIITY
+1 
-10 NNVLNPLDRTILAS
+10 
-24 GEYKNIDEILKE
+24 
-36 LKYDNEIYDL
+36 
-46 VISKNSVIQ
+46 
-55 SGFFELENGDV
+55 
-66 VNIAIVP
+66 
-73 KGGGGGGKKILG
+73 
-85 IVASIAIAIAAPYAA
+85 
-100 AGILGTTIGGTGAMA
+100 MA
-115 AGLGTYALAAGIA
+115 AGLGTYALAAGFA
-128 MVGNLLLTAIMPKP
+128 VAGNLLLSAIMPKP
-142 SMPNFDRMDFKN
+142 SMPGFDRMDFKN

-182 TPPLIASY
+182 TPPLIASH
-190 IISEGDKQYF
+190 IISDGDKQYF

-206 NDGEIKSA
+206 NDGEIKDIR
-214 SEIKINDEPIEN
+214 EIKINDEPIEN
-226 FKSVTYEIR
+226 FKGVTYEIR

-310 ADGENWTPITGQTLN
+310 ADGKNWTPITGQT
-325 VVPADIS
+325 IS
-332 PFIKFRLMHKNI
+332 
-344 YEFRGK
+344 
-350 TYGGSPE
+350 
-357 EARAKMLADYPPT
+357 
-370 GVSYTV
+370 
-376 VTAAQTSTF
+376 AAQTSTF
-385 RRVFK
+385 RRVFRVG
-390 ADNLPPNKYNIRA
+390 NLPPNKYNIRA

-466 NPSRICRKILEDSGV
+466 NPSHICRKILEDSGV

-496 CEEKSLR
+496 CEEKSLK

-591 VVSVGQIAA
+591 VVSAGQIAA
-600 DNSCVSNKSS
+600 DNSRVSNKSS

-638 TIEFEADK
+638 MIEFEADK

-671 LLEDSGVDFV
+671 LLEDSGADFV

-726 SVFKKYDNYAFG
+726 IVFRKYDNYAFG
-738 EINKVSKLYRILKI
+738 EINKASKLYRILKI
-752 ATSGEFTRHITAIEY
+752 ATSGEFTCHITAIEY

-790 LRISEYLKYGAA
+790 LRISEYLKYDTA
-802 KNIKTMLALAWNG
+802 KNIKTMLALAWSG

-858 GNSAGKIYKVLG
+858 GNSAGKIYNVLG

-879 NLKAVELRDV
+879 NLKAAELRDV

-939 TSDIR
+939 TSGIR

-979 SGNYEIR
+979 GENYEIR
-986 KGLKFETAYS
+986 KGLK
-996 VYVGTAPRAFLSSI
+996 
-1010 GTYLIKAFYI
+1010 
-1020 NAYGLRVESKNA
+1020 
-1032 AVLIVDETLA
+1032 AVTTQTSMQIL
-1042 PQNVIERIDAPTWG
+1042 
-1056 GRLDSAQLFENSLAL
+1056 
-1071 ATDIPLFY
+1071 
-1079 HFDLLPNVDLDEN
+1079 
-1092 IDEDYSGGRKVLS
+1092 
-1105 KTGYYE
+1105 KT
-1111 SDKIIN
+1111 
-1117 LTGAKL
+1117 
-1123 CDISSAFDAVG
+1123 
-1134 LSLNSN
+1134 
-1140 FDLLDN
+1140 
-1146 VDSSRNIDGLNG
+1146 
-1158 GAFDVAVEI
+1158 
-1167 SSSVDGVSFNEFRD
+1167 
-1181 FKDGRYVGK
+1181 
-1190 AFKFRLKLTTRDELV
+1190 
-1205 TPLIRS
+1205 
-1211 WSVIVDMPDVI
+1211 
-1222 ESGSAFSDE
+1222 
-1231 SGDIL
+1231 
-1236 ISYKNNFSVS
+1236 
-1246 PKAQITIINALVG
+1246 
-1259 DDAVLT
+1259 
-1265 NQSKGGFMI
+1265 
-1274 KILDKKG
+1274 
-1281 TAVRREFNYIAKG
+1281 
-1294 Y
+1294 

>member
-1 MTENKIITY
+1 MIENKIITY

-85 IVASIAIAIAAPYAA
+85 IVASIAIAIAAPFAA
-100 AGILGTTIGGTGAMA
+100 AGMLGTTVGA
-115 AGLGTYALAAGIA
+115 LGFSGSMLAAGIA
-128 MVGNLLLTAIMPKP
+128 VAGNLLLSAIMPKP
-142 SMPNFDRMDFKN
+142 SMPGFDRMDFKN

-182 TPPLIASY
+182 TPPLIASH
-190 IISEGDKQYF
+190 IISDGDKQYF

-206 NDGEIKSA
+206 NDGEIKDIR
-214 SEIKINDEPIEN
+214 EIKINDEPIEN
-226 FKSVTYEIR
+226 FKGVTYEIR

-281 TLVFPRGLYYANDN
+281 TLVFPRGLYYANDK

-310 ADGENWTPITGQTLN
+310 ADGENWTPI
-325 VVPADIS
+325 
-332 PFIKFRLMHKNI
+332 
-344 YEFRGK
+344 
-350 TYGGSPE
+350 
-357 EARAKMLADYPPT
+357 T

-466 NPSRICRKILEDSGV
+466 NPSHICRKILEDSGV
-481 ESLRIMPSFNEWANF
+481 ESSRIMPSFNEWANF
-496 CEEKSLR
+496 CEKKSLK

-600 DNSCVSNKSS
+600 DNSRVNNKSS
-610 VTLVGCTDEAQAR
+610 ITLVGCTDEAQAR

-671 LLEDSGVDFV
+671 LLEDSGADFV

-695 AIQIKNDVNEIK
+695 AIQIKNDINEIK

-738 EINKVSKLYRILKI
+738 EINKASKLYRILKI

-790 LRISEYLKYGAA
+790 LRVSEYLKYDTA
-802 KNIKTMLALAWNG
+802 KNIKTMLALAWSG
-815 NSLFYFVTYKSA
+815 DSLFYFVTYKSA

-835 FNSAFEFEAKEGE
+835 FNSAFEFETKEGE
-848 TYEITVKDGA
+848 TYEITVKDGV
-858 GNSAGKIYKVLG
+858 GNSAGKSYKVLG
-870 KLYPPGPVE
+870 KFYPPGPVE
-879 NLKAVELRDV
+879 NLKAVELMDD
-889 WALSWDYLPPLD
+889 WALSWSYDDSPLD
-901 FKEFEIYEDGAPV
+901 FKEFHIYKDGV
-914 AKTALNRFDMP
+914 FLETTQALNFVTP
-925 KTKLNSKL
+925 ITGI
-933 SVIAVD
+933 SVIYDIYVVD
-939 TSDIR
+939 TSGVKSAVSSVTAIAASLENVNSVNTFYENDALNIVWGEINSLDR
-944 SDAANLDLNVTPLA
+944 KIGYEVRRGEVWDNSQLISVTSDTSVRI
-958 DVEGFNS
+958 FNS
-965 IYEDNKNLAFWRDT
+965 
-979 SGNYEIR
+979 
-986 KGLKFETAYS
+986 
-996 VYVGTAPRAFLSSI
+996 
-1010 GTYLIKAFYI
+1010 GTYQIAAFYVTNGGAKI
-1020 NAYGLRVESKNA
+1020 MSAMPTTF
-1032 AVLIVDETLA
+1032 IVDEANTLEKNIIFKSVEHETWIGAKKGTANSGGELTLDGLGLFDDTLNVDNA
-1042 PQNVIERIDAPTWG
+1042 PSFDAPFGFTSRG
-1056 GRLDSAQLFENSLAL
+1056 IYDSA
-1071 ATDIPLFY
+1071 
-1079 HFDLLPNVDLDEN
+1079 NVCTLDAPASCKITSN
-1092 IDEDYSGGRKVLS
+1092 LKYSGLNILNDFDTAPSVDDL
-1105 KTGYYE
+1105 
-1111 SDKIIN
+1111 IN
-1117 LTGAKL
+1117 FDGFKNE
-1123 CDISSAFDAVG
+1123 DISTIEQIA
-1134 LSLNSN
+1134 LS
-1140 FDLLDN
+1140 
-1146 VDSSRNIDGLNG
+1146 IDGAN
-1158 GAFDVAVEI
+1158 FSEYKTFR
-1167 SSSVDGVSFNEFRD
+1167 SGVS
-1181 FKDGRYVGK
+1181 YLAK
-1190 AFKFRLKLTTRDELV
+1190 AFKMRLVLSSKNIFSSPTVSEYSYEIDV
-1205 TPLIRS
+1205 
-1211 WSVIVDMPDVI
+1211 PDKF
-1222 ESGSAFSDE
+1222 ESGSAKSAASGGVNIAYKTIFSTA
-1231 SGDIL
+1231 
-1236 ISYKNNFSVS
+1236 
-1246 PKAQITIINALVG
+1246 PKVQITILNAIAG
-1259 DDAVLT
+1259 DDAILL
-1265 NQSKGGFMI
+1265 NQTKGGFMI
-1274 KILDKKG
+1274 KIIDKNG
-1281 TAVRREFNYIAKG
+1281 IAAEREFNYFVKG

>member
-1 MTENKIITY
+1 
-10 NNVLNPLDRTILAS
+10 
-24 GEYKNIDEILKE
+24 
-36 LKYDNEIYDL
+36 
-46 VISKNSVIQ
+46 
-55 SGFFELENGDV
+55 
-66 VNIAIVP
+66 
-73 KGGGGGGKKILG
+73 
-85 IVASIAIAIAAPYAA
+85 
-100 AGILGTTIGGTGAMA
+100 MA

-128 MVGNLLLTAIMPKP
+128 VAGNLLLSAIMPKP
-142 SMPNFDRMDFKN
+142 SMPGFDRMDFKN

-182 TPPLIASY
+182 TPPLIASH
-190 IISEGDKQYF
+190 IISDGDKQYF

-206 NDGEIKSA
+206 NDGEIKDIR
-214 SEIKINDEPIEN
+214 EIKINDEPIEN
-226 FKSVTYEIR
+226 FKGVTYEIR

-310 ADGENWTPITGQTLN
+310 ADGKNWTPITGQT
-325 VVPADIS
+325 IS
-332 PFIKFRLMHKNI
+332 
-344 YEFRGK
+344 
-350 TYGGSPE
+350 
-357 EARAKMLADYPPT
+357 
-370 GVSYTV
+370 
-376 VTAAQTSTF
+376 AAQTSTF

-466 NPSRICRKILEDSGV
+466 NPSHICRKILEDSGV

-496 CEEKSLR
+496 CEEKSLK

-591 VVSVGQIAA
+591 VVSAGQIAA
-600 DNSCVSNKSS
+600 DNSRVSNKSS

-638 TIEFEADK
+638 MIEFEADK

-671 LLEDSGVDFV
+671 LLEDSGADFV

-726 SVFKKYDNYAFG
+726 IVFRKYDNYAFG
-738 EINKVSKLYRILKI
+738 EINKASKLYRILKI
-752 ATSGEFTRHITAIEY
+752 ATSGEFTCHITAIEY

-790 LRISEYLKYGAA
+790 LRISEYLKYDTA
-802 KNIKTMLALAWNG
+802 KNIKTMLALAWSG

-858 GNSAGKIYKVLG
+858 GNSAGKIYNVLG

-879 NLKAVELRDV
+879 NLKAAELRDV

-939 TSDIR
+939 TSGIR

-979 SGNYEIR
+979 GENYEIR
-986 KGLKFETAYS
+986 KGLK
-996 VYVGTAPRAFLSSI
+996 
-1010 GTYLIKAFYI
+1010 
-1020 NAYGLRVESKNA
+1020 
-1032 AVLIVDETLA
+1032 AVTTQTSMQIL
-1042 PQNVIERIDAPTWG
+1042 
-1056 GRLDSAQLFENSLAL
+1056 
-1071 ATDIPLFY
+1071 
-1079 HFDLLPNVDLDEN
+1079 
-1092 IDEDYSGGRKVLS
+1092 
-1105 KTGYYE
+1105 KT
-1111 SDKIIN
+1111 
-1117 LTGAKL
+1117 
-1123 CDISSAFDAVG
+1123 
-1134 LSLNSN
+1134 
-1140 FDLLDN
+1140 
-1146 VDSSRNIDGLNG
+1146 
-1158 GAFDVAVEI
+1158 
-1167 SSSVDGVSFNEFRD
+1167 
-1181 FKDGRYVGK
+1181 
-1190 AFKFRLKLTTRDELV
+1190 
-1205 TPLIRS
+1205 
-1211 WSVIVDMPDVI
+1211 
-1222 ESGSAFSDE
+1222 
-1231 SGDIL
+1231 
-1236 ISYKNNFSVS
+1236 
-1246 PKAQITIINALVG
+1246 
-1259 DDAVLT
+1259 
-1265 NQSKGGFMI
+1265 
-1274 KILDKKG
+1274 
-1281 TAVRREFNYIAKG
+1281 
-1294 Y
+1294 

>member
-73 KGGGGGGKKILG
+73 KGGGRGRGGKKILG

-100 AGILGTTIGGTGAMA
+100 AGILGTTVGALGFGGSM
-115 AGLGTYALAAGIA
+115 LAAGIA
-128 MVGNLLLTAIMPKP
+128 VAGNLLLSAIMPKP
-142 SMPNFDRMDFKN
+142 SMPGFDRMDFKN

-182 TPPLIASY
+182 TPPLIASH
-190 IISEGDKQYF
+190 IISDGDKQYF

-206 NDGEIKSA
+206 NDGEIKDIR
-214 SEIKINDEPIEN
+214 EIKINDEPIEN
-226 FKSVTYEIR
+226 FKGVTYEIR

-281 TLVFPRGLYYANDN
+281 TLVFPRGLYYANDK

-310 ADGENWTPITGQTLN
+310 ADGKNWTAITGQT
-325 VVPADIS
+325 IS
-332 PFIKFRLMHKNI
+332 
-344 YEFRGK
+344 
-350 TYGGSPE
+350 
-357 EARAKMLADYPPT
+357 
-370 GVSYTV
+370 
-376 VTAAQTSTF
+376 AAQTSTF
-385 RRVFK
+385 RRVFRVG
-390 ADNLPPNKYNIRA
+390 NLPPNKYNIRA

-466 NPSRICRKILEDSGV
+466 NPSHICRKILEDSGV

-600 DNSCVSNKSS
+600 DNSRVSNKSS

-671 LLEDSGVDFV
+671 LLEDSGADFV
-681 ILDRDLDTV
+681 ILDRYLDTV

-738 EINKVSKLYRILKI
+738 EINKASKLYRILKI

-790 LRISEYLKYGAA
+790 LRISEYLKYDTA
-802 KNIKTMLALAWNG
+802 KNIKTMLALAWSG

-848 TYEITVKDGA
+848 TYEITVKDGV
-858 GNSAGKIYKVLG
+858 GNSASKTYNVLG

-879 NLKAVELRDV
+879 NLKAVELMDD

-939 TSDIR
+939 TSGIR

-958 DVEGFNS
+958 DVEGFYS

-979 SGNYEIR
+979 GENYEIR

-996 VYVGTAPRAFLSSI
+996 VYSGTAPRAFLSSI

-1020 NAYGLRVESKNA
+1020 NAYGLKVESKNA
-1032 AVLIVDETLA
+1032 AVLIIDETLA

-1056 GRLDSAQLFENSLAL
+1056 GHLDSVQLFENSLAL

-1123 CDISSAFDAVG
+1123 CDISSAFDVIG

-1146 VDSSRNIDGLNG
+1146 VDSSQNIDGLNG

-1265 NQSKGGFMI
+1265 NQSKDGFMI

>member
-1 MTENKIITY
+1 
-10 NNVLNPLDRTILAS
+10 
-24 GEYKNIDEILKE
+24 
-36 LKYDNEIYDL
+36 
-46 VISKNSVIQ
+46 
-55 SGFFELENGDV
+55 
-66 VNIAIVP
+66 
-73 KGGGGGGKKILG
+73 
-85 IVASIAIAIAAPYAA
+85 
-100 AGILGTTIGGTGAMA
+100 MA

-128 MVGNLLLTAIMPKP
+128 VAGNLLLSAIMPKP
-142 SMPNFDRMDFKN
+142 SMPGFDRMDFKN

-182 TPPLIASY
+182 TPPLIASH
-190 IISEGDKQYF
+190 IISDGDKQYF

-206 NDGEIKSA
+206 NDGEIKDIR
-214 SEIKINDEPIEN
+214 EIKINDEPIEN
-226 FKSVTYEIR
+226 FKGVTYEIR

-310 ADGENWTPITGQTLN
+310 ADGKNWTPITGQT
-325 VVPADIS
+325 IS
-332 PFIKFRLMHKNI
+332 
-344 YEFRGK
+344 
-350 TYGGSPE
+350 
-357 EARAKMLADYPPT
+357 
-370 GVSYTV
+370 
-376 VTAAQTSTF
+376 AAQTSTF
-385 RRVFK
+385 RRVFRVG
-390 ADNLPPNKYNIRA
+390 NLPPNKYNIRA

-466 NPSRICRKILEDSGV
+466 NPSHICRKILEDSGV

-496 CEEKSLR
+496 CEEKSLK

-591 VVSVGQIAA
+591 VVSAGQIAA
-600 DNSCVSNKSS
+600 DNSRVSNKSS

-638 TIEFEADK
+638 MIEFEADK

-671 LLEDSGVDFV
+671 LLEDSGADFV

-726 SVFKKYDNYAFG
+726 IVFRKYDNYAFG
-738 EINKVSKLYRILKI
+738 EINKASKLYRILKI
-752 ATSGEFTRHITAIEY
+752 ATSGEFTCHITAIEY

-790 LRISEYLKYGAA
+790 LRISEYLKYDTA
-802 KNIKTMLALAWNG
+802 KNIKTMLALAWSG

-858 GNSAGKIYKVLG
+858 GNSAGKIYNVLG

-879 NLKAVELRDV
+879 NLKAAELRDV

-939 TSDIR
+939 TSGIR

-958 DVEGFNS
+958 DIEGFNS

-979 SGNYEIR
+979 GENYEIR
-986 KGLKFETAYS
+986 KGLK
-996 VYVGTAPRAFLSSI
+996 
-1010 GTYLIKAFYI
+1010 
-1020 NAYGLRVESKNA
+1020 
-1032 AVLIVDETLA
+1032 AVTTQTSMQILKTSALKQMQV
-1042 PQNVIERIDAPTWG
+1042 Q
-1056 GRLDSAQLFENSLAL
+1056 RLLQ
-1071 ATDIPLFY
+1071 
-1079 HFDLLPNVDLDEN
+1079 
-1092 IDEDYSGGRKVLS
+1092 
-1105 KTGYYE
+1105 
-1111 SDKIIN
+1111 
-1117 LTGAKL
+1117 
-1123 CDISSAFDAVG
+1123 
-1134 LSLNSN
+1134 
-1140 FDLLDN
+1140 
-1146 VDSSRNIDGLNG
+1146 
-1158 GAFDVAVEI
+1158 
-1167 SSSVDGVSFNEFRD
+1167 
-1181 FKDGRYVGK
+1181 
-1190 AFKFRLKLTTRDELV
+1190 
-1205 TPLIRS
+1205 
-1211 WSVIVDMPDVI
+1211 M
-1222 ESGSAFSDE
+1222 
-1231 SGDIL
+1231 
-1236 ISYKNNFSVS
+1236 
-1246 PKAQITIINALVG
+1246 
-1259 DDAVLT
+1259 
-1265 NQSKGGFMI
+1265 
-1274 KILDKKG
+1274 
-1281 TAVRREFNYIAKG
+1281 
-1294 Y
+1294 

>member
-1 MTENKIITY
+1 
-10 NNVLNPLDRTILAS
+10 
-24 GEYKNIDEILKE
+24 
-36 LKYDNEIYDL
+36 
-46 VISKNSVIQ
+46 
-55 SGFFELENGDV
+55 
-66 VNIAIVP
+66 
-73 KGGGGGGKKILG
+73 
-85 IVASIAIAIAAPYAA
+85 
-100 AGILGTTIGGTGAMA
+100 MA

-128 MVGNLLLTAIMPKP
+128 VAGNLLLSAIMPKP
-142 SMPNFDRMDFKN
+142 SMPGFDRMDFKN

-170 QVVPKVFGTHKI
+170 QVVPKVFETHKI
-182 TPPLIASY
+182 TPPLIASH
-190 IISEGDKQYF
+190 IISDGDKQYF

-206 NDGEIKSA
+206 NDGEIKDIR
-214 SEIKINDEPIEN
+214 EIKINDEPIEN
-226 FKSVTYEIR
+226 FKGVTYEIR

-310 ADGENWTPITGQTLN
+310 ADGKNWTPITGQT
-325 VVPADIS
+325 IS
-332 PFIKFRLMHKNI
+332 
-344 YEFRGK
+344 
-350 TYGGSPE
+350 
-357 EARAKMLADYPPT
+357 
-370 GVSYTV
+370 
-376 VTAAQTSTF
+376 AAQTSTF
-385 RRVFK
+385 RRVFRVG
-390 ADNLPPNKYNIRA
+390 NLPPNKYNIRA

-466 NPSRICRKILEDSGV
+466 NPSHICRKILEDSGV

-496 CEEKSLR
+496 CEEKSLK

-591 VVSVGQIAA
+591 VVSAGQIAA
-600 DNSCVSNKSS
+600 DNSRVSNKSS

-631 CNRYLTE
+631 FNRYLTE
-638 TIEFEADK
+638 MIEFEADK

-671 LLEDSGVDFV
+671 LLEDSGADFV

-726 SVFKKYDNYAFG
+726 IVFRKYDNYAFG
-738 EINKVSKLYRILKI
+738 EINKASKLYRILKI
-752 ATSGEFTRHITAIEY
+752 ATSGEFTCHITAIEY

-790 LRISEYLKYGAA
+790 LRISEYLKYDTA
-802 KNIKTMLALAWNG
+802 KNIKTMLALAWSG

-858 GNSAGKIYKVLG
+858 GNSAGKIYNVLG

-879 NLKAVELRDV
+879 NLKAAELRDV

-939 TSDIR
+939 TSGIR

-979 SGNYEIR
+979 GENYEIR
-986 KGLKFETAYS
+986 KGLK
-996 VYVGTAPRAFLSSI
+996 
-1010 GTYLIKAFYI
+1010 
-1020 NAYGLRVESKNA
+1020 
-1032 AVLIVDETLA
+1032 AVTTQTSMQIL
-1042 PQNVIERIDAPTWG
+1042 
-1056 GRLDSAQLFENSLAL
+1056 
-1071 ATDIPLFY
+1071 
-1079 HFDLLPNVDLDEN
+1079 
-1092 IDEDYSGGRKVLS
+1092 
-1105 KTGYYE
+1105 KT
-1111 SDKIIN
+1111 
-1117 LTGAKL
+1117 
-1123 CDISSAFDAVG
+1123 
-1134 LSLNSN
+1134 
-1140 FDLLDN
+1140 
-1146 VDSSRNIDGLNG
+1146 
-1158 GAFDVAVEI
+1158 
-1167 SSSVDGVSFNEFRD
+1167 
-1181 FKDGRYVGK
+1181 
-1190 AFKFRLKLTTRDELV
+1190 
-1205 TPLIRS
+1205 
-1211 WSVIVDMPDVI
+1211 
-1222 ESGSAFSDE
+1222 
-1231 SGDIL
+1231 
-1236 ISYKNNFSVS
+1236 
-1246 PKAQITIINALVG
+1246 
-1259 DDAVLT
+1259 
-1265 NQSKGGFMI
+1265 
-1274 KILDKKG
+1274 
-1281 TAVRREFNYIAKG
+1281 
-1294 Y
+1294 

>member
-1 MTENKIITY
+1 
-10 NNVLNPLDRTILAS
+10 
-24 GEYKNIDEILKE
+24 
-36 LKYDNEIYDL
+36 
-46 VISKNSVIQ
+46 
-55 SGFFELENGDV
+55 
-66 VNIAIVP
+66 
-73 KGGGGGGKKILG
+73 
-85 IVASIAIAIAAPYAA
+85 
-100 AGILGTTIGGTGAMA
+100 MA

-128 MVGNLLLTAIMPKP
+128 VAGNLLLSAIMPKP
-142 SMPNFDRMDFKN
+142 SMLGFDRMDFKN

-182 TPPLIASY
+182 TPPLIASH
-190 IISEGDKQYF
+190 IISDGDKQYF

-206 NDGEIKSA
+206 NDGEIKDIR
-214 SEIKINDEPIEN
+214 EIKINDEPIEN
-226 FKSVTYEIR
+226 FKGVTYEIR

-310 ADGENWTPITGQTLN
+310 ADGKNWTPITGQT
-325 VVPADIS
+325 IS
-332 PFIKFRLMHKNI
+332 
-344 YEFRGK
+344 
-350 TYGGSPE
+350 
-357 EARAKMLADYPPT
+357 A
-370 GVSYTV
+370 V
-376 VTAAQTSTF
+376 QTSTF
-385 RRVFK
+385 RRVFRVG
-390 ADNLPPNKYNIRA
+390 NLPPNKYNIRA

-466 NPSRICRKILEDSGV
+466 NPSHICRKILEDSGV

-496 CEEKSLR
+496 CEEKSLK

-591 VVSVGQIAA
+591 VVSAGQIAA
-600 DNSCVSNKSS
+600 DNSRVSNKSS

-638 TIEFEADK
+638 MIEFEADK

-671 LLEDSGVDFV
+671 LLEDSGADFV

-726 SVFKKYDNYAFG
+726 IVFRKYDNYAFG
-738 EINKVSKLYRILKI
+738 EINKASKLYRILKI
-752 ATSGEFTRHITAIEY
+752 ATSGEFTCHITAIEY

-790 LRISEYLKYGAA
+790 LRISEYLKYDTA
-802 KNIKTMLALAWNG
+802 KNIKTMLALAWSG

-858 GNSAGKIYKVLG
+858 GNSAGKIYNVLG

-879 NLKAVELRDV
+879 NLKAAELRDV

-939 TSDIR
+939 TSGIR

-979 SGNYEIR
+979 GENYEIR
-986 KGLKFETAYS
+986 KGLK
-996 VYVGTAPRAFLSSI
+996 
-1010 GTYLIKAFYI
+1010 
-1020 NAYGLRVESKNA
+1020 
-1032 AVLIVDETLA
+1032 AVTTQTSMQIL
-1042 PQNVIERIDAPTWG
+1042 
-1056 GRLDSAQLFENSLAL
+1056 
-1071 ATDIPLFY
+1071 
-1079 HFDLLPNVDLDEN
+1079 
-1092 IDEDYSGGRKVLS
+1092 
-1105 KTGYYE
+1105 KT
-1111 SDKIIN
+1111 
-1117 LTGAKL
+1117 
-1123 CDISSAFDAVG
+1123 
-1134 LSLNSN
+1134 
-1140 FDLLDN
+1140 
-1146 VDSSRNIDGLNG
+1146 
-1158 GAFDVAVEI
+1158 
-1167 SSSVDGVSFNEFRD
+1167 
-1181 FKDGRYVGK
+1181 
-1190 AFKFRLKLTTRDELV
+1190 
-1205 TPLIRS
+1205 
-1211 WSVIVDMPDVI
+1211 
-1222 ESGSAFSDE
+1222 
-1231 SGDIL
+1231 
-1236 ISYKNNFSVS
+1236 
-1246 PKAQITIINALVG
+1246 
-1259 DDAVLT
+1259 
-1265 NQSKGGFMI
+1265 
-1274 KILDKKG
+1274 
-1281 TAVRREFNYIAKG
+1281 
-1294 Y
+1294 